1 MKKHM
6 PLNGLRWSRDSGST
20 LCDTPQK
27 RPFSDGLGGQFD
39 AHTPQELRDKLL
51 AYYTVDG
58 YSAEVSIKGDLV
70 IVKVDQKDLEQS
82 QQEFYEITTLCEK
95 RQFNE
100 AHSRLVQFLKKHSRH
115 SEGYRILAQMEMEAG
130 NIDKAID
137 INIEA
142 LRCNPKNA
150 WALLLMGN
158 LYSKYKDDYKVGR
171 TYYDS
176 VLKYSPDNFIAINNI
191 AAIMME
197 KEDYEHAIPMFEQA
211 LKGDKK
217 YANAYYGLAVCY
229 YNQSENRKA
238 FDTALQG
245 CLLSNLR
252 SENPQ
257 VMDELHKI
265 LIASAHAVVESTN
278 YMNVV
283 LGIKDEIEMTYHQKI
298 EIEEDDTLDLSAKL
312 EYGPT
317 HHCDYHLIK
326 INPKKPFME
335 HLAIHEMMHLQMNL
349 EADKVNKNRVIFS
362 NNDNVIA
369 FRTKYAAW
377 IKKLVN
383 RFDHSKAMGVV
394 QQIHAGYML
403 QVMNCPLDLFVE
415 KRMYDKYPI
424 VRAIQLLSLME
435 QETYNIKAIKG
446 SENAKFV
453 PQDIVQNS
461 KVMNIVSSMNFE
473 HLFGL
478 RFYQEYKPTK
488 AQYDQAKDF
497 YDEFMAYDDYTPGEE
512 YELVE
517 YFMDSFHMNDMMSMK
532 PLNEYLDDSYE
543 RMEKT
548 KMMRDAALGED
559 APEGGNSFDGLTEEQ
574 KKNQDT
580 FYAENKD
587 GEDPMK
593 TMMMSMY
600 MLGALEYFDGMNK
613 SEIKKIAFEIAMIGT
628 TGISPDKKSGYK
640 VPSIPGKDFGGYQ
653 LLAYYY
659 VSWALAIPEM
669 LASLNLPFD
678 NAWAAAQQMWK
689 KKKGNQ

>member
-1 MKKHM
+1 M
-6 PLNGLRWSRDSGST
+6 
-20 LCDTPQK
+20 
-27 RPFSDGLGGQFD
+27 
-39 AHTPQELRDKLL
+39 
-51 AYYTVDG
+51 DG
-58 YSAEVSIKGDLV
+58 YSAEVTIDGDFV
-70 IVKVDQKDLEQS
+70 KVKVDQKDLELS
-82 QQEFYEITTLCEK
+82 QKEFNEITALCEK
-95 RQFNE
+95 RQFKE
-100 AHSRLVQFLKKHSRH
+100 AHSRLEQFLKKHSRH

-137 INIEA
+137 IDIEA
-142 LRCNPKNA
+142 LRCNPKNI
-150 WALLLMGN
+150 WALILMGN
-158 LYSKYKDDYKVGR
+158 LYSKYKDNYEIGR

-176 VLKYSPDNFIAINNI
+176 VLKYSPDNFIAINNV
-191 AAIMME
+191 AALMME
-197 KEDYEHAIPMFEQA
+197 NEDYESAIPLFEKS
-211 LKGDKK
+211 LEGDKK

-229 YNQSENRKA
+229 YNQRENQKA
-238 FDTALQG
+238 FDTALKG
-245 CLLSNLR
+245 CLLADIR

-265 LIASAHAVVESTN
+265 MLASAHAVVESTN

-283 LGIKDEIEMTYHQKI
+283 LGIKDEIEMKYNQKI

-317 HHCDYHLIK
+317 HHRDYHLIK
-326 INPKKPFME
+326 YNPKKPFME

-349 EADKVNKNRVIFS
+349 EADKVNNNKVIIS

-383 RFDHSKAMGVV
+383 RFDHSKAMDVV
-394 QQIHAGYML
+394 EQIHKGYML

-446 SENAKFV
+446 SENSKFV
-453 PQDIVQNS
+453 PLDIVQNS
-461 KVMNIVSSMNFE
+461 KVMNIVTSMHFE

-478 RFYQEYKPTK
+478 RFYQEYKPTR
-488 AQYDQAKDF
+488 AQFDQAKDF
-497 YDEFMAYDDYTPGEE
+497 YDEFLAYDDYKPGEE

-517 YFMDSFHMNDMMSMK
+517 YFMDSLHAERFMSIL
-532 PLNEYLDDSYE
+532 PLSDYFDDSFD

-548 KMMRDAALGED
+548 KAMRDAALGED
-559 APEGGNSFDGLTEEQ
+559 APAGGNSFDGLTEEQ
-574 KKNQDT
+574 KKNQDD
-580 FYAENKD
+580 FYAQNKD

-593 TMMMSMY
+593 TMMMCMY
-600 MLGALEYFDGMNK
+600 MLGALEYFDGMDK
-613 SEIKKIAFEIAMIGT
+613 MEIKKIAFEIAMIGT

-640 VPSIPGKDFGGYQ
+640 VPSIPEKDFGGYQ

-669 LASLNLPFD
+669 LASLGLPFD
-678 NAWAAAQQMWK
+678 TAWATAQEMWK

>member
-1 MKKHM
+1 MI
-6 PLNGLRWSRDSGST
+6 W
-20 LCDTPQK
+20 
-27 RPFSDGLGGQFD
+27 GGVFE
-39 AHTPQELRDKLL
+39 AHSPEELRDKLL

-58 YSAEVSIKGDLV
+58 YSAEVTIDGDYV
-70 IVKVDQKDLEQS
+70 KVKVDQKDLEQS
-82 QQEFYEITTLCEK
+82 QQEFNEITALCEK
-95 RQFNE
+95 RQFKE
-100 AHSRLVQFLKKHSRH
+100 AHSRLELFLKKHSRH

-137 INIEA
+137 IDIEA
-142 LRCNPKNA
+142 LRCNPKNI
-150 WALLLMGN
+150 WALILMGN
-158 LYSKYKDDYKVGR
+158 LYSKYKDNYEIGR

-176 VLKYSPDNFIAINNI
+176 VLKYSPDNFIAINNV
-191 AAIMME
+191 AALMME
-197 KEDYEHAIPMFEQA
+197 NEDYESAIPLFEKS
-211 LKGDKK
+211 LEGDKK

-229 YNQSENRKA
+229 YNQRENQKA
-238 FDTALQG
+238 FDTALKG
-245 CLLSNLR
+245 CLLADIR

-265 LIASAHAVVESTN
+265 MLASAHAVVESTN

-283 LGIKDEIEMTYHQKI
+283 LGIKDEIEMKYNQKI

-317 HHCDYHLIK
+317 HHRDYHLIK
-326 INPKKPFME
+326 YNPKKPFME

-349 EADKVNKNRVIFS
+349 EADKVNNNKVIIS

-383 RFDHSKAMGVV
+383 RFEHSKAMNLVE
-394 QQIHAGYML
+394 QIHRGYML

-446 SENAKFV
+446 SEKSKFV
-453 PQDIVQNS
+453 PLDIVQNS
-461 KVMNIVSSMNFE
+461 KVMNIVTSMHFE

-478 RFYQEYKPTK
+478 RFYQEYKPTR
-488 AQYDQAKDF
+488 AQFDQAKDF
-497 YDEFMAYDDYTPGEE
+497 YDEFLAYDDYKPGEE

-517 YFMDSFHMNDMMSMK
+517 YFMDSLHAERFMSIL
-532 PLNEYLDDSYE
+532 PLSDYFDDSFD

-548 KMMRDAALGED
+548 KAMRDAALGED
-559 APEGGNSFDGLTEEQ
+559 APVGGNSFDGLTEEQ
-574 KKNQDT
+574 KKNQDD
-580 FYAENKD
+580 FYAQNKD

-600 MLGALEYFDGMNK
+600 MLGALEYFDGMDK
-613 SEIKKIAFEIAMIGT
+613 MEIKKIAFEIAMIGT

-640 VPSIPGKDFGGYQ
+640 VPSIPEKDFGGYQ

-669 LASLNLPFD
+669 LASLGLPFD
-678 NAWAAAQQMWK
+678 TAWATAQEMWK

>member
-1 MKKHM
+1 M
-6 PLNGLRWSRDSGST
+6 
-20 LCDTPQK
+20 
-27 RPFSDGLGGQFD
+27 
-39 AHTPQELRDKLL
+39 
-51 AYYTVDG
+51 DG
-58 YSAEVSIKGDLV
+58 YSAEVTIDGDYV
-70 IVKVDQKDLEQS
+70 KVKVDQQDLEQS

-137 INIEA
+137 IDIEA
-142 LRCNPKNA
+142 LRCDPKNA

-197 KEDYEHAIPMFEQA
+197 KKDYDHAIPMFEQA

-298 EIEEDDTLDLSAKL
+298 EIEEDNTLDLSAKL

-369 FRTKYAAW
+369 FRTKYASW

-517 YFMDSFHMNDMMSMK
+517 YFMDSFHMNNMMSMK

-574 KKNQDT
+574 KKKQDT

-600 MLGALEYFDGMNK
+600 MLGALEYFDGMDK
-613 SEIKKIAFEIAMIGT
+613 MEIKKIAFEIAMIGA

-653 LLAYYY
+653 LLAFYY

>member
-1 MKKHM
+1 M
-6 PLNGLRWSRDSGST
+6 
-20 LCDTPQK
+20 
-27 RPFSDGLGGQFD
+27 
-39 AHTPQELRDKLL
+39 RDKLL

-58 YSAEVSIKGDLV
+58 YSAEVTIDGDFV
-70 IVKVDQKDLEQS
+70 KVKVDQKDLEQS
-82 QQEFYEITTLCEK
+82 QKEFNEITALCEK
-95 RQFNE
+95 RQFKE
-100 AHSRLVQFLKKHSRH
+100 AYSRLEQFLKKHSRH

-137 INIEA
+137 IDIEA
-142 LRCNPKNA
+142 LRCNPKNI
-150 WALLLMGN
+150 WALILMGN
-158 LYSKYKDDYKVGR
+158 LYSKYKDNYEIGR

-176 VLKYSPDNFIAINNI
+176 VLKYSPDNFIAINNV
-191 AAIMME
+191 AALMME
-197 KEDYEHAIPMFEQA
+197 NEDYESAIPLFEKS
-211 LKGDKK
+211 LEGDKK

-229 YNQSENRKA
+229 YNQRENQKA
-238 FDTALQG
+238 FDTALKG
-245 CLLSNLR
+245 CLLADIR

-265 LIASAHAVVESTN
+265 MLASAHAVVESTN

-283 LGIKDEIEMTYHQKI
+283 LGIKDEIEMKYNQKI

-317 HHCDYHLIK
+317 HHRDYHLIK
-326 INPKKPFME
+326 YNPKKPFME

-349 EADKVNKNRVIFS
+349 EADKVNNNKVIIS

-383 RFDHSKAMGVV
+383 RFEHSKAMNLVE
-394 QQIHAGYML
+394 QIHRGYML

-446 SENAKFV
+446 SENSKFV
-453 PQDIVQNS
+453 PLDIVQNS
-461 KVMNIVSSMNFE
+461 KVMNIVTSMHFE

-478 RFYQEYKPTK
+478 RFYQEYKPTR
-488 AQYDQAKDF
+488 AQFDQAKDF
-497 YDEFMAYDDYTPGEE
+497 YDEFLAYDDYKPGEE

-517 YFMDSFHMNDMMSMK
+517 YFMDSLHAERFMSIL
-532 PLNEYLDDSYE
+532 PLSDYFDDSFD

-548 KMMRDAALGED
+548 KAMRDAALGED
-559 APEGGNSFDGLTEEQ
+559 APVGGNSFDGLTEEQ
-574 KKNQDT
+574 KKNQDD
-580 FYAENKD
+580 FYAQNKD

-600 MLGALEYFDGMNK
+600 MLGALEYFDGMDK
-613 SEIKKIAFEIAMIGT
+613 MEIKKIAFEIAMIGT

-640 VPSIPGKDFGGYQ
+640 VPSIPEKDFGGYQ

-669 LASLNLPFD
+669 LASLGLPFD
-678 NAWAAAQQMWK
+678 TAWATAQEMWK

>member
-1 MKKHM
+1 MIW
-6 PLNGLRWSRDSGST
+6 GV
-20 LCDTPQK
+20 
-27 RPFSDGLGGQFD
+27 FE
-39 AHTPQELRDKLL
+39 AHSPEELRDKLL

-58 YSAEVSIKGDLV
+58 YSAEVTIDGDFV
-70 IVKVDQKDLEQS
+70 KVKVDQKDLEQS
-82 QQEFYEITTLCEK
+82 QKEFNEITALCEK
-95 RQFNE
+95 RQFKE
-100 AHSRLVQFLKKHSRH
+100 AHSRLEQFLKKHSRH

-137 INIEA
+137 IDIEA
-142 LRCNPKNA
+142 LRCNPKNI
-150 WALLLMGN
+150 WALILMGN
-158 LYSKYKDDYKVGR
+158 LYSKYKDNYEIGR

-176 VLKYSPDNFIAINNI
+176 VLKYSPDNFIAINNV
-191 AAIMME
+191 AALMME
-197 KEDYEHAIPMFEQA
+197 NEDYESAIPLFEKS
-211 LKGDKK
+211 LEGDKK

-229 YNQSENRKA
+229 YNQRENQKA
-238 FDTALQG
+238 FDTALKG
-245 CLLSNLR
+245 CLLADIR

-265 LIASAHAVVESTN
+265 MLASAHAVVESTN

-283 LGIKDEIEMTYHQKI
+283 LGIKDEIEMKYNQKI

-317 HHCDYHLIK
+317 HHRDYHLIK
-326 INPKKPFME
+326 YNPKKPFME

-349 EADKVNKNRVIFS
+349 EADKVNNNKVIVS

-383 RFDHSKAMGVV
+383 RFEHSKAMNLVE
-394 QQIHAGYML
+394 QIHRGYML

-446 SENAKFV
+446 SENSKFV
-453 PQDIVQNS
+453 PLDIVQNS
-461 KVMNIVSSMNFE
+461 KVMNIVTSMHFE

-478 RFYQEYKPTK
+478 RFYQEYKPTR
-488 AQYDQAKDF
+488 AQFDQAKDF
-497 YDEFMAYDDYTPGEE
+497 YDEFLAYDDYKPGEE

-517 YFMDSFHMNDMMSMK
+517 YFMDSLHAERFMSIL
-532 PLNEYLDDSYE
+532 PLSDYFDDSFD

-548 KMMRDAALGED
+548 KAMRDAALGED
-559 APEGGNSFDGLTEEQ
+559 APAGGNSFDGLTEEQ
-574 KKNQDT
+574 KKNQDD
-580 FYAENKD
+580 FYAQNKD

-600 MLGALEYFDGMNK
+600 MLGALEYFDGMDK
-613 SEIKKIAFEIAMIGT
+613 MEIKKIAFEIAMIGT

-640 VPSIPGKDFGGYQ
+640 VPSIPEKDFGGYQ

-669 LASLNLPFD
+669 LASLGLPFD
-678 NAWAAAQQMWK
+678 TAWATAQEMWK

>member
-1 MKKHM
+1 M
-6 PLNGLRWSRDSGST
+6 
-20 LCDTPQK
+20 
-27 RPFSDGLGGQFD
+27 
-39 AHTPQELRDKLL
+39 
-51 AYYTVDG
+51 DG
-58 YSAEVSIKGDLV
+58 YSAEVTIDGDFV
-70 IVKVDQKDLEQS
+70 KVKVDQKDLEQS
-82 QQEFYEITTLCEK
+82 QQEFNEITALCEK
-95 RQFNE
+95 RQFKE
-100 AHSRLVQFLKKHSRH
+100 AHSRLELFLKKHSRH

-137 INIEA
+137 IDIEA
-142 LRCNPKNA
+142 LRCNPKNI
-150 WALLLMGN
+150 WALILMGN
-158 LYSKYKDDYKVGR
+158 LYSKYKDNYEIGR

-176 VLKYSPDNFIAINNI
+176 VLKYSPDNFIAINNV
-191 AAIMME
+191 AALMME
-197 KEDYEHAIPMFEQA
+197 NEDYESAIPLFEKS
-211 LKGDKK
+211 LEGDKK

-229 YNQSENRKA
+229 YNQRENQKA
-238 FDTALQG
+238 FDTALKG
-245 CLLSNLR
+245 CLLADIR

-265 LIASAHAVVESTN
+265 MLASAHAVVESTN

-283 LGIKDEIEMTYHQKI
+283 LGIKDEIEMKYNQKI

-317 HHCDYHLIK
+317 HHRDYHLIK
-326 INPKKPFME
+326 YNPKKPFME

-349 EADKVNKNRVIFS
+349 EADKVNNNKVIIS

-383 RFDHSKAMGVV
+383 RFEHSKAMNLVE
-394 QQIHAGYML
+394 QIHRGYML

-446 SENAKFV
+446 SENSKFV
-453 PQDIVQNS
+453 PLDIVQNS
-461 KVMNIVSSMNFE
+461 KVMNIVTSMHFE

-478 RFYQEYKPTK
+478 RFYQEYKPTR
-488 AQYDQAKDF
+488 AQFDQAKDF
-497 YDEFMAYDDYTPGEE
+497 YDEFLAYDDYKPGEE

-517 YFMDSFHMNDMMSMK
+517 YFMDSLHAERFMSIL
-532 PLNEYLDDSYE
+532 PLSDYFDDSFD

-548 KMMRDAALGED
+548 KAMRDAALGED
-559 APEGGNSFDGLTEEQ
+559 APAGGNSFDGLTEEQ
-574 KKNQDT
+574 KKNQDD
-580 FYAENKD
+580 FYAQNKD

-600 MLGALEYFDGMNK
+600 MLGALEYFDGMDK
-613 SEIKKIAFEIAMIGT
+613 MEIKKIAFEIAMIGT

-640 VPSIPGKDFGGYQ
+640 VPSIPEKDFGGYQ

-669 LASLNLPFD
+669 LASLGLPFD
-678 NAWAAAQQMWK
+678 TAWATAQEMWK

>member
-1 MKKHM
+1 M
-6 PLNGLRWSRDSGST
+6 
-20 LCDTPQK
+20 
-27 RPFSDGLGGQFD
+27 
-39 AHTPQELRDKLL
+39 
-51 AYYTVDG
+51 DG
-58 YSAEVSIKGDLV
+58 YSAEVTIDGDYV
-70 IVKVDQKDLEQS
+70 KVKVDQQDLEQS

-142 LRCNPKNA
+142 LRCDPKNA

-197 KEDYEHAIPMFEQA
+197 KKDYDHAIPMFEQA

-265 LIASAHAVVESTN
+265 LIASAHAVVEYTN

-349 EADKVNKNRVIFS
+349 EADKVNKNRVIYS

-574 KKNQDT
+574 KKKQDT

-600 MLGALEYFDGMNK
+600 MLGALEYFDGMDK
-613 SEIKKIAFEIAMIGT
+613 MEIKKIAFEIAMIGT

>member
-1 MKKHM
+1 
-6 PLNGLRWSRDSGST
+6 
-20 LCDTPQK
+20 
-27 RPFSDGLGGQFD
+27 
-39 AHTPQELRDKLL
+39 
-51 AYYTVDG
+51 
-58 YSAEVSIKGDLV
+58 
-70 IVKVDQKDLEQS
+70 
-82 QQEFYEITTLCEK
+82 
-95 RQFNE
+95 
-100 AHSRLVQFLKKHSRH
+100 
-115 SEGYRILAQMEMEAG
+115 MEMEAG

-137 INIEA
+137 IDIEA
-142 LRCNPKNA
+142 LRCNPKNI
-150 WALLLMGN
+150 WALILMGN
-158 LYSKYKDDYKVGR
+158 LYSKYKDNYEIGR

-176 VLKYSPDNFIAINNI
+176 VLKYSPDNFIAINNV
-191 AAIMME
+191 AALMME
-197 KEDYEHAIPMFEQA
+197 NEDYESAIPLFEKS
-211 LKGDKK
+211 LEGDKK

-229 YNQSENRKA
+229 YNQRENQKA
-238 FDTALQG
+238 FDTALKG
-245 CLLSNLR
+245 CLLADIR

-265 LIASAHAVVESTN
+265 MLASAHAVVESTN

-283 LGIKDEIEMTYHQKI
+283 LGIKDEIEMKYNQKI

-317 HHCDYHLIK
+317 HHRDYHLIK
-326 INPKKPFME
+326 YNPKKPFME

-349 EADKVNKNRVIFS
+349 EADKVNNNKVIIS

-383 RFDHSKAMGVV
+383 RFEHSKAMNLVE
-394 QQIHAGYML
+394 QIHRGYML

-446 SENAKFV
+446 SENSKFV
-453 PQDIVQNS
+453 PLDIVQNS
-461 KVMNIVSSMNFE
+461 KVMNIVTSMHFE

-478 RFYQEYKPTK
+478 RFYQEYKPTR
-488 AQYDQAKDF
+488 AQFDQAKDF
-497 YDEFMAYDDYTPGEE
+497 YDEFLAYDDYKPGEE

-517 YFMDSFHMNDMMSMK
+517 YFMDSLHAERFMSIL
-532 PLNEYLDDSYE
+532 PLSDYFDDSFD

-548 KMMRDAALGED
+548 KAMRDAALGED
-559 APEGGNSFDGLTEEQ
+559 APAGGNSFDGLTEEQ
-574 KKNQDT
+574 KKNQDD
-580 FYAENKD
+580 FYAQNKD

-600 MLGALEYFDGMNK
+600 MLGALEYFDGMDK
-613 SEIKKIAFEIAMIGT
+613 MEIKKIAFEIAMIGT

-640 VPSIPGKDFGGYQ
+640 VPSIPEKDFGGYQ

-669 LASLNLPFD
+669 LASLGLPFD
-678 NAWAAAQQMWK
+678 TAWATAQEMWK

>member
-1 MKKHM
+1 MEITYNINDM
-6 PLNGLRWSRDSGST
+6 
-20 LCDTPQK
+20 
-27 RPFSDGLGGQFD
+27 GGVFE
-39 AHTPQELRDKLL
+39 AHSPEELRDKLL

-58 YSAEVSIKGDLV
+58 YSAEVTIDGDFV
-70 IVKVDQKDLEQS
+70 KVKVDQKDLEQS
-82 QQEFYEITTLCEK
+82 QQEFNEITALCEK
-95 RQFNE
+95 RQFKE
-100 AHSRLVQFLKKHSRH
+100 AHSRLELFLKKHSRH

-137 INIEA
+137 IDIEA
-142 LRCNPKNA
+142 LRCNPKNI
-150 WALLLMGN
+150 WALILMGN
-158 LYSKYKDDYKVGR
+158 LYSKYKDNYEIGR

-176 VLKYSPDNFIAINNI
+176 VLKYSPDNFIAINNV
-191 AAIMME
+191 AALMME
-197 KEDYEHAIPMFEQA
+197 NEDYESAIPLFEKS
-211 LKGDKK
+211 LEGDKK

-229 YNQSENRKA
+229 YNQRENQKA
-238 FDTALQG
+238 FDTALKG
-245 CLLSNLR
+245 CLLADIR

-265 LIASAHAVVESTN
+265 MLASAHAVVESTN

-283 LGIKDEIEMTYHQKI
+283 LGIKDEIEMKYNQKI

-317 HHCDYHLIK
+317 HHRDYHLIK
-326 INPKKPFME
+326 YNPKKPFME

-349 EADKVNKNRVIFS
+349 EADKVNTNKVIIS

-383 RFDHSKAMGVV
+383 RFEHSKAMNLVE
-394 QQIHAGYML
+394 QIHRGYML

-446 SENAKFV
+446 SENSKFV
-453 PQDIVQNS
+453 PLDIVQNS
-461 KVMNIVSSMNFE
+461 KVMNIVTSMHFE

-478 RFYQEYKPTK
+478 RFYQEYKPTR
-488 AQYDQAKDF
+488 AQFDQAKDF
-497 YDEFMAYDDYTPGEE
+497 YDEFLAYDDYKPGEE

-517 YFMDSFHMNDMMSMK
+517 YFMDSLHAERFMSIL
-532 PLNEYLDDSYE
+532 PLSDYFDDSFD

-548 KMMRDAALGED
+548 KAMRDAALGED
-559 APEGGNSFDGLTEEQ
+559 APAGGNSFDGLTEEQ
-574 KKNQDT
+574 KKNQDD
-580 FYAENKD
+580 FYAQNKD

-600 MLGALEYFDGMNK
+600 MLGALEYFDGMDK
-613 SEIKKIAFEIAMIGT
+613 MEIKKIAFEIAMIGT

-640 VPSIPGKDFGGYQ
+640 VPSIPEKDFGGYQ

-669 LASLNLPFD
+669 LASLGLPFD
-678 NAWAAAQQMWK
+678 TAWATAQEMWK

>member
-1 MKKHM
+1 MI
-6 PLNGLRWSRDSGST
+6 W
-20 LCDTPQK
+20 
-27 RPFSDGLGGQFD
+27 GGVFE
-39 AHTPQELRDKLL
+39 AHSPEELRDKLL

-58 YSAEVSIKGDLV
+58 YSAEVTIDGDFV
-70 IVKVDQKDLEQS
+70 KVKVDQKDLEQS
-82 QQEFYEITTLCEK
+82 QQEFNEITALCEK
-95 RQFNE
+95 RQFKE
-100 AHSRLVQFLKKHSRH
+100 AHSRLELFLKKHSRH

-137 INIEA
+137 IDIEA
-142 LRCNPKNA
+142 LRCNPKNI
-150 WALLLMGN
+150 WALILMGN
-158 LYSKYKDDYKVGR
+158 LYSKYKDNYEIGR

-176 VLKYSPDNFIAINNI
+176 VLKYSPDNFIAINNV
-191 AAIMME
+191 AALMME
-197 KEDYEHAIPMFEQA
+197 NEDYESAIPLFEKS
-211 LKGDKK
+211 LEGDKK

-229 YNQSENRKA
+229 YNQRENQKA
-238 FDTALQG
+238 FDTALKG
-245 CLLSNLR
+245 CLLADIR

-265 LIASAHAVVESTN
+265 MLASAHAVVESTN

-283 LGIKDEIEMTYHQKI
+283 LGIKDEIEMKYNQKI

-317 HHCDYHLIK
+317 HHRDYHLIK
-326 INPKKPFME
+326 YNPKKPFME

-349 EADKVNKNRVIFS
+349 EADKVNTNKVIIS

-383 RFDHSKAMGVV
+383 RFEHSKAMNLVE
-394 QQIHAGYML
+394 QIHRGYML

-446 SENAKFV
+446 SENSKFV
-453 PQDIVQNS
+453 PLDIVQNS
-461 KVMNIVSSMNFE
+461 KVMNIVTSMHFE

-478 RFYQEYKPTK
+478 RFYQEYKPTR
-488 AQYDQAKDF
+488 AQFDQAKDF
-497 YDEFMAYDDYTPGEE
+497 YDEFLAYDDYKPGEE

-517 YFMDSFHMNDMMSMK
+517 YFMDSLHAERFMSIL
-532 PLNEYLDDSYE
+532 PLSDYFDDSFD

-548 KMMRDAALGED
+548 KAMRDAALGED
-559 APEGGNSFDGLTEEQ
+559 APVGGNSFDGLTEEQ
-574 KKNQDT
+574 KKNQDD
-580 FYAENKD
+580 FYAQNKD

-600 MLGALEYFDGMNK
+600 MLGALEYFDGMDK
-613 SEIKKIAFEIAMIGT
+613 MEIKKIAFEIAMIGT

-640 VPSIPGKDFGGYQ
+640 VPSIPEKDFGGYQ

-669 LASLNLPFD
+669 LASLGLPFD
-678 NAWAAAQQMWK
+678 TAWATAQEMWK

>member
-1 MKKHM
+1 MEIVYNIEDM
-6 PLNGLRWSRDSGST
+6 
-20 LCDTPQK
+20 
-27 RPFSDGLGGQFD
+27 GGQFD
-39 AHTPQELRDKLL
+39 AHTPEELRDKLL

-58 YSAEVSIKGDLV
+58 YSAEVTLDGDYV
-70 IVKVDQKDLEQS
+70 KVKVDQQDLEQS

-142 LRCNPKNA
+142 LRCDPKNA

-197 KEDYEHAIPMFEQA
+197 KKDYDHAIPMFEQT

-265 LIASAHAVVESTN
+265 LIASAHAVVEYTN

-574 KKNQDT
+574 KKKQDT

-600 MLGALEYFDGMNK
+600 MLGALEYFDGMDK
-613 SEIKKIAFEIAMIGT
+613 MEIKKIAFEIAMIDT

>member
-1 MKKHM
+1 M
-6 PLNGLRWSRDSGST
+6 
-20 LCDTPQK
+20 
-27 RPFSDGLGGQFD
+27 
-39 AHTPQELRDKLL
+39 
-51 AYYTVDG
+51 DG
-58 YSAEVSIKGDLV
+58 YSAEVTIDGDFV
-70 IVKVDQKDLEQS
+70 KVKVDQKDLEQS
-82 QQEFYEITTLCEK
+82 QKEFNEITALCEK
-95 RQFNE
+95 RQFKE
-100 AHSRLVQFLKKHSRH
+100 AHSRLEQFLKKHSRH

-137 INIEA
+137 IDIEA
-142 LRCNPKNA
+142 LRCNPKNI
-150 WALLLMGN
+150 WALILMGN
-158 LYSKYKDDYKVGR
+158 LYSKYKDNYEIGR

-176 VLKYSPDNFIAINNI
+176 VLKYSPDNFIAINNV
-191 AAIMME
+191 AALMME
-197 KEDYEHAIPMFEQA
+197 NEDYESAIPLFEKS
-211 LKGDKK
+211 LEGDKK
-217 YANAYYGLAVCY
+217 YANAYYGLAICY
-229 YNQSENRKA
+229 YNQRENQKA
-238 FDTALQG
+238 FDTALKG
-245 CLLSNLR
+245 CLLADIR

-265 LIASAHAVVESTN
+265 MLASAHAVVESTN

-283 LGIKDEIEMTYHQKI
+283 LGIKDEIEMKYNQKI

-317 HHCDYHLIK
+317 HHRDYHLIK
-326 INPKKPFME
+326 YNPKKPFME

-349 EADKVNKNRVIFS
+349 EADKVNNNKVIIS

-383 RFDHSKAMGVV
+383 RFEHSKAMNLVE
-394 QQIHAGYML
+394 QIHRGYML

-446 SENAKFV
+446 SENSKFV
-453 PQDIVQNS
+453 PLDIVQNS
-461 KVMNIVSSMNFE
+461 KVMNIVTSMHFE

-478 RFYQEYKPTK
+478 RFYQEYKPTR
-488 AQYDQAKDF
+488 AQFDQAKDF
-497 YDEFMAYDDYTPGEE
+497 YDEFLAYDDYKPGEE

-517 YFMDSFHMNDMMSMK
+517 YFMDSLHAERFMSIL
-532 PLNEYLDDSYE
+532 PLSDYFDDSFD

-548 KMMRDAALGED
+548 KAMRDAALGED
-559 APEGGNSFDGLTEEQ
+559 APAGGNSFDGLTEEQ
-574 KKNQDT
+574 KKNQDD
-580 FYAENKD
+580 FYAQNKD

-600 MLGALEYFDGMNK
+600 MLGALEYFDGMDK
-613 SEIKKIAFEIAMIGT
+613 MEIKKIAFEIAMIGT

-640 VPSIPGKDFGGYQ
+640 VPSIPEKDFGGYQ

-669 LASLNLPFD
+669 LASLGLPFD
-678 NAWAAAQQMWK
+678 TAWATAQEMWK

>member
-1 MKKHM
+1 M
-6 PLNGLRWSRDSGST
+6 
-20 LCDTPQK
+20 
-27 RPFSDGLGGQFD
+27 
-39 AHTPQELRDKLL
+39 
-51 AYYTVDG
+51 DG
-58 YSAEVSIKGDLV
+58 YSAEVTIDGDYV
-70 IVKVDQKDLEQS
+70 KVKVDQKDLEQS
-82 QQEFYEITTLCEK
+82 QKEFNEITALCEK
-95 RQFNE
+95 RQFKE
-100 AHSRLVQFLKKHSRH
+100 AHSRLVEFLKKHSRH

-137 INIEA
+137 IDIEA
-142 LRCNPKNA
+142 LRCNPKNI
-150 WALLLMGN
+150 WALILMGN
-158 LYSKYKDDYKVGR
+158 LYSKYKDNYEIGR

-176 VLKYSPDNFIAINNI
+176 VLKYSPDNFIAINNV
-191 AAIMME
+191 AALMME
-197 KEDYEHAIPMFEQA
+197 NEDYESAIPLFEKS
-211 LKGDKK
+211 LEGDKK

-229 YNQSENRKA
+229 YNQRENQKA
-238 FDTALQG
+238 FDTALKG
-245 CLLSNLR
+245 CLLADIR

-265 LIASAHAVVESTN
+265 MLASAHAVVKSTN

-283 LGIKDEIEMTYHQKI
+283 LGIKDEIEMKYNQKI
-298 EIEEDDTLDLSAKL
+298 EIVKDDTLDLSAKL

-317 HHCDYHLIK
+317 HHRDYHLIK
-326 INPKKPFME
+326 YNPKKPFME

-349 EADKVNKNRVIFS
+349 EADKVNSNKVIIS

-369 FRTKYAAW
+369 FRTKYTAW

-383 RFDHSKAMGVV
+383 RFDHSKAMDVV
-394 QQIHAGYML
+394 EQIHKGYML

-446 SENAKFV
+446 SENSMFV
-453 PQDIVQNS
+453 PFDIVQNS
-461 KVMNIVSSMNFE
+461 KVMNIVTSMHFE

-478 RFYQEYKPTK
+478 RFYQEYKPTR
-488 AQYDQAKDF
+488 AQFDQAKDF
-497 YDEFMAYDDYTPGEE
+497 YDEFLAYDDYKPGEE

-517 YFMDSFHMNDMMSMK
+517 YFMDSLHAERFMSIL
-532 PLNEYLDDSYE
+532 PLSDYFDDSFD

-548 KMMRDAALGED
+548 KAMRDAALGED
-559 APEGGNSFDGLTEEQ
+559 APVGGNSFDGLTEEQ
-574 KKNQDT
+574 KKNQDD
-580 FYAENKD
+580 FYAQNKD

-600 MLGALEYFDGMNK
+600 MLGALEYFDGMDK
-613 SEIKKIAFEIAMIGT
+613 MEIKKIAFEIAMIGT

-640 VPSIPGKDFGGYQ
+640 VPSIPEKDFGGYQ

-669 LASLNLPFD
+669 LASLGLPFD
-678 NAWAAAQQMWK
+678 TAWATAQEMWK

>member
-1 MKKHM
+1 MI
-6 PLNGLRWSRDSGST
+6 W
-20 LCDTPQK
+20 
-27 RPFSDGLGGQFD
+27 GGVFE
-39 AHTPQELRDKLL
+39 AHSPEELRDKLL

-58 YSAEVSIKGDLV
+58 YSAEVTIDGDYV
-70 IVKVDQKDLEQS
+70 KVKVDQKDLEQS
-82 QQEFYEITTLCEK
+82 QQEFNEITALCEK
-95 RQFNE
+95 RQFKE
-100 AHSRLVQFLKKHSRH
+100 AHSRLELFLKKHSRH

-137 INIEA
+137 IDIEA
-142 LRCNPKNA
+142 LRCNPKNI
-150 WALLLMGN
+150 WALILMGN
-158 LYSKYKDDYKVGR
+158 LYSKYKDNYEIGR

-176 VLKYSPDNFIAINNI
+176 VLKYSPDNFIAINNV
-191 AAIMME
+191 AALMME
-197 KEDYEHAIPMFEQA
+197 NEDYESAIPLFEKS
-211 LKGDKK
+211 LEGDKK

-229 YNQSENRKA
+229 YNQRENQKA
-238 FDTALQG
+238 FDTALKG
-245 CLLSNLR
+245 CLLADIR

-265 LIASAHAVVESTN
+265 MLASAHAVVESTN

-283 LGIKDEIEMTYHQKI
+283 LGIKDEIEMKYNQKI
-298 EIEEDDTLDLSAKL
+298 EIEEDDMLDLSAKL

-317 HHCDYHLIK
+317 HHRDYHLIK
-326 INPKKPFME
+326 YNPKKPFME

-349 EADKVNKNRVIFS
+349 EADKVNTNKVIIS

-383 RFDHSKAMGVV
+383 RFEHSKAMNLVE
-394 QQIHAGYML
+394 QIHRGYML

-446 SENAKFV
+446 SENSKFV
-453 PQDIVQNS
+453 PLDIVQNS
-461 KVMNIVSSMNFE
+461 KVMNIVTSMHFE

-478 RFYQEYKPTK
+478 RFYQEYKPTR
-488 AQYDQAKDF
+488 AQFDQAKDF
-497 YDEFMAYDDYTPGEE
+497 YDEFLAYDDYKPGEE

-517 YFMDSFHMNDMMSMK
+517 YFMDSLHAERFMSIL
-532 PLNEYLDDSYE
+532 PLSDYFDDSFD

-548 KMMRDAALGED
+548 KAMRDAALGED
-559 APEGGNSFDGLTEEQ
+559 APAGGNSFDGLTEEQ
-574 KKNQDT
+574 KKNQDD
-580 FYAENKD
+580 FYAQNKD

-600 MLGALEYFDGMNK
+600 MLGALEYFDGMDK
-613 SEIKKIAFEIAMIGT
+613 MEIKKIAFEIAMIGT

-640 VPSIPGKDFGGYQ
+640 VPSIPEKDFGGYQ

-669 LASLNLPFD
+669 LASLGLPFD
-678 NAWAAAQQMWK
+678 TAWATAQEMWK

>member
-1 MKKHM
+1 M
-6 PLNGLRWSRDSGST
+6 
-20 LCDTPQK
+20 
-27 RPFSDGLGGQFD
+27 
-39 AHTPQELRDKLL
+39 
-51 AYYTVDG
+51 DG
-58 YSAEVSIKGDLV
+58 YSAEVTIDGDFV
-70 IVKVDQKDLEQS
+70 KVKVDQKDLEQS
-82 QQEFYEITTLCEK
+82 QKEFNEITALCEK
-95 RQFNE
+95 RQFKE
-100 AHSRLVQFLKKHSRH
+100 AHSRLEQFLKKHSRH

-137 INIEA
+137 IDIEA
-142 LRCNPKNA
+142 LRCNPKNI
-150 WALLLMGN
+150 WALILMGN
-158 LYSKYKDDYKVGR
+158 LYSKYKDNYEIGR

-176 VLKYSPDNFIAINNI
+176 VLKYSPDNFIAINNV
-191 AAIMME
+191 AALMME
-197 KEDYEHAIPMFEQA
+197 NEDYESAIPLFEKS
-211 LKGDKK
+211 LEGDKK

-229 YNQSENRKA
+229 YNQRENQKA
-238 FDTALQG
+238 FDTALKG
-245 CLLSNLR
+245 CLLANIR

-265 LIASAHAVVESTN
+265 MLASAHAIVESTN

-283 LGIKDEIEMTYHQKI
+283 LGIKDEIEMKYNQKI
-298 EIEEDDTLDLSAKL
+298 EIVKDDTLDLSAKL

-317 HHCDYHLIK
+317 HHRDYHLIK
-326 INPKKPFME
+326 YNPKKPFME

-349 EADKVNKNRVIFS
+349 EADKVNNNKVIIS

-383 RFDHSKAMGVV
+383 RFEHSKAMNLVE
-394 QQIHAGYML
+394 QIHRGYML

-446 SENAKFV
+446 SENSKFV
-453 PQDIVQNS
+453 PLDIVQNS
-461 KVMNIVSSMNFE
+461 KVMNIVTSMHFE

-478 RFYQEYKPTK
+478 RFYQEYKPTR
-488 AQYDQAKDF
+488 AQFDQAKDF
-497 YDEFMAYDDYTPGEE
+497 YDEFLAYDDYKPGEE

-517 YFMDSFHMNDMMSMK
+517 YFMDSLHAERFMSIL
-532 PLNEYLDDSYE
+532 PLSDYFDDSFD

-548 KMMRDAALGED
+548 KAMRDAALGED
-559 APEGGNSFDGLTEEQ
+559 APAGGNSFDGLTEEQ
-574 KKNQDT
+574 KKNQDD
-580 FYAENKD
+580 FYAQNKD

-600 MLGALEYFDGMNK
+600 MLGALEYFDGMDK
-613 SEIKKIAFEIAMIGT
+613 MEIKKIAFEIAMIGT

-640 VPSIPGKDFGGYQ
+640 VPSIPEKDFGGYQ

-669 LASLNLPFD
+669 LASLGLPFD
-678 NAWAAAQQMWK
+678 TAWATAQEMWK

>member
-1 MKKHM
+1 MIW
-6 PLNGLRWSRDSGST
+6 GV
-20 LCDTPQK
+20 
-27 RPFSDGLGGQFD
+27 FE
-39 AHTPQELRDKLL
+39 AHSPEELRDKLL

-58 YSAEVSIKGDLV
+58 YSAEVTIDGDFV
-70 IVKVDQKDLEQS
+70 KVKVDQKDLEQS
-82 QQEFYEITTLCEK
+82 QQEFNEITALCEK
-95 RQFNE
+95 RQFKE
-100 AHSRLVQFLKKHSRH
+100 AHSRLELFLKKHSRH

-137 INIEA
+137 IDIEA
-142 LRCNPKNA
+142 LRCNPKNI
-150 WALLLMGN
+150 WALILMGN
-158 LYSKYKDDYKVGR
+158 LYSKYKDNYEIGR

-176 VLKYSPDNFIAINNI
+176 VLKYSPDNFIAINNV
-191 AAIMME
+191 AALMME
-197 KEDYEHAIPMFEQA
+197 NEDYESAIPLFEKS
-211 LKGDKK
+211 LEGDKK

-229 YNQSENRKA
+229 YNQRENQKA
-238 FDTALQG
+238 FDTALKG
-245 CLLSNLR
+245 CLLADIR

-265 LIASAHAVVESTN
+265 MLASAHAVVESTN

-283 LGIKDEIEMTYHQKI
+283 LGIKDEIEMKYNQKI
-298 EIEEDDTLDLSAKL
+298 EIVKDDTLDLSAKL

-317 HHCDYHLIK
+317 HHRDYHLIK
-326 INPKKPFME
+326 YNPKKPFME

-349 EADKVNKNRVIFS
+349 EADKVNSNKVIIS

-383 RFDHSKAMGVV
+383 RFEHSKAMNLVE
-394 QQIHAGYML
+394 QIHRGYML

-446 SENAKFV
+446 SENSKFV
-453 PQDIVQNS
+453 PLDIVQNS
-461 KVMNIVSSMNFE
+461 KVMNIVTSMHFE

-478 RFYQEYKPTK
+478 RFYQEYKPTR
-488 AQYDQAKDF
+488 AQFDQAKDF
-497 YDEFMAYDDYTPGEE
+497 YDEFLAYDDYKPGEE

-517 YFMDSFHMNDMMSMK
+517 YFMDSLHAERFMSIL
-532 PLNEYLDDSYE
+532 PLSDYFDDSFD

-548 KMMRDAALGED
+548 KAMRDAALGED
-559 APEGGNSFDGLTEEQ
+559 APAGGNSFDGLTEEQ
-574 KKNQDT
+574 KKNQDD
-580 FYAENKD
+580 FYAQNKD

-600 MLGALEYFDGMNK
+600 MLGALEYFDGMDK
-613 SEIKKIAFEIAMIGT
+613 MEIKKIAFEIAMIGT

-640 VPSIPGKDFGGYQ
+640 VPSIPEKDFGGYQ

-669 LASLNLPFD
+669 LASLGLPFD
-678 NAWAAAQQMWK
+678 TAWATAQEMWK

>member
-1 MKKHM
+1 M
-6 PLNGLRWSRDSGST
+6 
-20 LCDTPQK
+20 
-27 RPFSDGLGGQFD
+27 
-39 AHTPQELRDKLL
+39 
-51 AYYTVDG
+51 DG
-58 YSAEVSIKGDLV
+58 YSAEVTIDGDFV
-70 IVKVDQKDLEQS
+70 KVKVDQKDLEQS
-82 QQEFYEITTLCEK
+82 QKEFNEITALCEK
-95 RQFNE
+95 RQFKE
-100 AHSRLVQFLKKHSRH
+100 AHSRLEQFLKKHSRH

-137 INIEA
+137 IDIEA
-142 LRCNPKNA
+142 LRCNPKNI
-150 WALLLMGN
+150 WALILMGN
-158 LYSKYKDDYKVGR
+158 LYSKYKDNYEIGR

-176 VLKYSPDNFIAINNI
+176 VLKYSPDNFIAINNV
-191 AAIMME
+191 AALMME
-197 KEDYEHAIPMFEQA
+197 NEDYESAIPLFEKS
-211 LKGDKK
+211 LEGDKK
-217 YANAYYGLAVCY
+217 YANAYYGLAICY
-229 YNQSENRKA
+229 YNQRENQKA
-238 FDTALQG
+238 FDTALKG
-245 CLLSNLR
+245 CLLADIR

-265 LIASAHAVVESTN
+265 MLASAHAVVESTN

-283 LGIKDEIEMTYHQKI
+283 LGIKDEIEMKYNQKI

-317 HHCDYHLIK
+317 HHRDYHLIK
-326 INPKKPFME
+326 YNPKKPFME

-349 EADKVNKNRVIFS
+349 EADKVNNNKVIIS

-383 RFDHSKAMGVV
+383 RFEHSKAMNLVE
-394 QQIHAGYML
+394 QIHRGYML
-403 QVMNCPLDLFVE
+403 QMMNCPLDLFVE

-446 SENAKFV
+446 SENSKFV
-453 PQDIVQNS
+453 PLDIVQNS
-461 KVMNIVSSMNFE
+461 KVMNIVTSMHFE

-478 RFYQEYKPTK
+478 RFYQEYKPTR
-488 AQYDQAKDF
+488 AQFDQAKDF
-497 YDEFMAYDDYTPGEE
+497 YDEFLAYDDYKPGEE

-517 YFMDSFHMNDMMSMK
+517 YFMDSLHAERFMSIL
-532 PLNEYLDDSYE
+532 PLSDYFDDSFD

-548 KMMRDAALGED
+548 KAMRDATLGED
-559 APEGGNSFDGLTEEQ
+559 APAGGNSFDGLTEEQ
-574 KKNQDT
+574 KKNQDD
-580 FYAENKD
+580 FYAQNKD

-600 MLGALEYFDGMNK
+600 MLGALEYFDGMDK
-613 SEIKKIAFEIAMIGT
+613 MEIKKIAFEIAMIGT

-640 VPSIPGKDFGGYQ
+640 VPSIPEKDFGGYQ

-669 LASLNLPFD
+669 LASLGLPFD
-678 NAWAAAQQMWK
+678 TAWATAQEMWK

>member
-1 MKKHM
+1 M
-6 PLNGLRWSRDSGST
+6 
-20 LCDTPQK
+20 
-27 RPFSDGLGGQFD
+27 
-39 AHTPQELRDKLL
+39 
-51 AYYTVDG
+51 DG
-58 YSAEVSIKGDLV
+58 YSAEVTIDGDYV
-70 IVKVDQKDLEQS
+70 KVKVDQKDLEQS
-82 QQEFYEITTLCEK
+82 QQEFNEITALCEK
-95 RQFNE
+95 RQFKE
-100 AHSRLVQFLKKHSRH
+100 AHSRLELFLKKHSRH

-137 INIEA
+137 IDIEA
-142 LRCNPKNA
+142 LRCNPKNI
-150 WALLLMGN
+150 WALILMGN
-158 LYSKYKDDYKVGR
+158 LYSKYKDNYEIGR

-176 VLKYSPDNFIAINNI
+176 VLKYSPDNFIAINNV
-191 AAIMME
+191 AALMME
-197 KEDYEHAIPMFEQA
+197 NEDYESAIPLFEKS
-211 LKGDKK
+211 LEGDKK

-229 YNQSENRKA
+229 YNQRENQKA
-238 FDTALQG
+238 FDTALKG
-245 CLLSNLR
+245 CLLADIR

-265 LIASAHAVVESTN
+265 MLASAHAVVESTN

-283 LGIKDEIEMTYHQKI
+283 LGIKDEIEMKYNQKI
-298 EIEEDDTLDLSAKL
+298 EIEEDDMLDLSAKL

-317 HHCDYHLIK
+317 HHRDYHLIK
-326 INPKKPFME
+326 YNPKKPFME

-349 EADKVNKNRVIFS
+349 EADKVNTNKVIIS

-383 RFDHSKAMGVV
+383 RFEHSKAMNLVE
-394 QQIHAGYML
+394 QIHRGYML

-446 SENAKFV
+446 SENSKFV
-453 PQDIVQNS
+453 PLDIVQNS
-461 KVMNIVSSMNFE
+461 KVMNIVTSMHFE

-478 RFYQEYKPTK
+478 RFYQEYKPTR
-488 AQYDQAKDF
+488 AQFDQAKDF
-497 YDEFMAYDDYTPGEE
+497 YDEFLAYDDYKPGEE

-517 YFMDSFHMNDMMSMK
+517 YFMDSLHAERFMSIL
-532 PLNEYLDDSYE
+532 PLSDYFDDSFD

-548 KMMRDAALGED
+548 KAMRDAALGED
-559 APEGGNSFDGLTEEQ
+559 APAGGNSFDGLTEEQ
-574 KKNQDT
+574 KKNQDD
-580 FYAENKD
+580 FYAQNKD

-600 MLGALEYFDGMNK
+600 MLGALEYFDGMDK
-613 SEIKKIAFEIAMIGT
+613 MEIKKIAFEIAMIGT

-640 VPSIPGKDFGGYQ
+640 VPSIPEKDFGGYQ

-669 LASLNLPFD
+669 LASLGLPFD
-678 NAWAAAQQMWK
+678 TA
-689 KKKGNQ
+689 

>member
-1 MKKHM
+1 M
-6 PLNGLRWSRDSGST
+6 
-20 LCDTPQK
+20 
-27 RPFSDGLGGQFD
+27 
-39 AHTPQELRDKLL
+39 
-51 AYYTVDG
+51 DG
-58 YSAEVSIKGDLV
+58 YSAEVTIDGDFV
-70 IVKVDQKDLEQS
+70 KVKVDQKDLEQS
-82 QQEFYEITTLCEK
+82 QKEFNEITALCKK
-95 RQFNE
+95 RQFKE
-100 AHSRLVQFLKKHSRH
+100 AHSRLELFLKKHSRH

-137 INIEA
+137 IDIEA
-142 LRCNPKNA
+142 LRCDPKNI
-150 WALLLMGN
+150 WALILMGN
-158 LYSKYKDDYKVGR
+158 LYSKYKDNYEIGR

-176 VLKYSPDNFIAINNI
+176 VLKYSPDNFIAINNV
-191 AAIMME
+191 AALMME
-197 KEDYEHAIPMFEQA
+197 NEDYISAIPLFEKS
-211 LKGDKK
+211 LEGDKK

-229 YNQSENRKA
+229 YNQSENQKA
-238 FDTALQG
+238 FDTALKG
-245 CLLSNLR
+245 CLLADIR

-265 LIASAHAVVESTN
+265 LLASAHAVVESTN

-317 HHCDYHLIK
+317 HHRDFHLIK
-326 INPKKPFME
+326 YNPKKPFME

-349 EADKVNKNRVIFS
+349 EADKVNTNKVIIS

-383 RFDHSKAMGVV
+383 RFEHSKAMNLVE
-394 QQIHAGYML
+394 QIHRGYML

-446 SENAKFV
+446 SENSKFV
-453 PQDIVQNS
+453 PLDIVQNS
-461 KVMNIVSSMNFE
+461 KVMNIVTSMHFE

-478 RFYQEYKPTK
+478 RFYQEYKPTR
-488 AQYDQAKDF
+488 AQFDQAKDF
-497 YDEFMAYDDYTPGEE
+497 YDEFLAYDDYKPGEE

-517 YFMDSFHMNDMMSMK
+517 YFMDSLHAERFMSIL
-532 PLNEYLDDSYE
+532 PLSDYFDDSFD

-548 KMMRDAALGED
+548 KAMRDAALGED
-559 APEGGNSFDGLTEEQ
+559 APVGGNSFDGLTEEQ
-574 KKNQDT
+574 KKNQDD
-580 FYAENKD
+580 FYAQNKD

-600 MLGALEYFDGMNK
+600 MLGALEYFDGMDK
-613 SEIKKIAFEIAMIGT
+613 MEIKKIAFEIAMIGT

-640 VPSIPGKDFGGYQ
+640 VPSIPEKDFGGYQ

-669 LASLNLPFD
+669 LASLGLPFD
-678 NAWAAAQQMWK
+678 TAWATAQEMWK

>member
-1 MKKHM
+1 M
-6 PLNGLRWSRDSGST
+6 
-20 LCDTPQK
+20 
-27 RPFSDGLGGQFD
+27 
-39 AHTPQELRDKLL
+39 
-51 AYYTVDG
+51 DG
-58 YSAEVSIKGDLV
+58 YSAEVTIDGDYV
-70 IVKVDQKDLEQS
+70 KVKVDQKDLEQS
-82 QQEFYEITTLCEK
+82 QQEFNEITALCEK
-95 RQFNE
+95 RQFKE
-100 AHSRLVQFLKKHSRH
+100 AHSRLELFLKKQRH

-137 INIEA
+137 IDIEA
-142 LRCNPKNA
+142 LRCNPKNI
-150 WALLLMGN
+150 WALILMGN
-158 LYSKYKDDYKVGR
+158 LYSKYKDNYEIGR

-176 VLKYSPDNFIAINNI
+176 VLKYSPDNFIAINNV
-191 AAIMME
+191 AALMME
-197 KEDYEHAIPMFEQA
+197 NEDYESAIPLFEKS
-211 LKGDKK
+211 LEGDKK

-229 YNQSENRKA
+229 YNQRENQKA
-238 FDTALQG
+238 FDTALKG
-245 CLLSNLR
+245 CLLADIR

-265 LIASAHAVVESTN
+265 MLASAHAVVESTN

-283 LGIKDEIEMTYHQKI
+283 LGIKDEIEMKYNQKI

-317 HHCDYHLIK
+317 HHRDYHLIK
-326 INPKKPFME
+326 YNPKKPFME

-349 EADKVNKNRVIFS
+349 EADKVNNNKVIIS

-383 RFDHSKAMGVV
+383 RFEHSKAMNLVE
-394 QQIHAGYML
+394 QIHRGYML

-446 SENAKFV
+446 SEKSKFV
-453 PQDIVQNS
+453 PLDIVQNS
-461 KVMNIVSSMNFE
+461 KVMNIVTSMHFE

-478 RFYQEYKPTK
+478 RFYQEYKPTR
-488 AQYDQAKDF
+488 AQFDQAKDF
-497 YDEFMAYDDYTPGEE
+497 YDEFLAYDDYKPGEE

-517 YFMDSFHMNDMMSMK
+517 YFMDSLHAERFMSIL
-532 PLNEYLDDSYE
+532 PLSDYFDDSFD

-548 KMMRDAALGED
+548 KAMRDAALGED
-559 APEGGNSFDGLTEEQ
+559 APVGGNSFDGLTEEQ
-574 KKNQDT
+574 KKNQDD
-580 FYAENKD
+580 FYAQNKD

-600 MLGALEYFDGMNK
+600 MLGALEYFDGMDK
-613 SEIKKIAFEIAMIGT
+613 MEIKKIAFEIAMIGT

-640 VPSIPGKDFGGYQ
+640 VPSIPEKDFGGYQ

-669 LASLNLPFD
+669 LASLGLPFD
-678 NAWAAAQQMWK
+678 TAWATAQEMWK

>member
-1 MKKHM
+1 MEIVYNIEDM
-6 PLNGLRWSRDSGST
+6 
-20 LCDTPQK
+20 
-27 RPFSDGLGGQFD
+27 GGQFD
-39 AHTPQELRDKLL
+39 AHTPEELRDKLL

-58 YSAEVSIKGDLV
+58 YSAEVTIDGDYV
-70 IVKVDQKDLEQS
+70 KVKVDQQDLEQS

-142 LRCNPKNA
+142 LRCDPKNA

-197 KEDYEHAIPMFEQA
+197 KKDYDHAIPMFEQA

-265 LIASAHAVVESTN
+265 LIASAHAVVEYTN

-574 KKNQDT
+574 KKKQDT

-600 MLGALEYFDGMNK
+600 MLGALEYFDGMDK
-613 SEIKKIAFEIAMIGT
+613 MEIKKIAFEIAMIGT

-689 KKKGNQ
+689 KKKANQ

>member
-1 MKKHM
+1 MEITYNINDM
-6 PLNGLRWSRDSGST
+6 
-20 LCDTPQK
+20 
-27 RPFSDGLGGQFD
+27 GGVFE
-39 AHTPQELRDKLL
+39 AHSPEELRDKLL

-58 YSAEVSIKGDLV
+58 YSAEVTIDGDFV
-70 IVKVDQKDLEQS
+70 KVKVDQKDLEQS
-82 QQEFYEITTLCEK
+82 QQEFNEITALCEK
-95 RQFNE
+95 RQFKE
-100 AHSRLVQFLKKHSRH
+100 AHSRLELFLKKHSRH

-137 INIEA
+137 IDIEA
-142 LRCNPKNA
+142 LRCNPKNI
-150 WALLLMGN
+150 WALILMGN
-158 LYSKYKDDYKVGR
+158 LYSKYKDNYEIGR

-176 VLKYSPDNFIAINNI
+176 VLKYSPDNFIAINNV
-191 AAIMME
+191 AALMME
-197 KEDYEHAIPMFEQA
+197 NEDYESAIPLFEKS
-211 LKGDKK
+211 LEGDKK

-229 YNQSENRKA
+229 YNQRENQKA
-238 FDTALQG
+238 FDTALKG
-245 CLLSNLR
+245 CLLADIR

-265 LIASAHAVVESTN
+265 MLASAHAVVESTN

-283 LGIKDEIEMTYHQKI
+283 LGIKDEIEMKYNQKI

-317 HHCDYHLIK
+317 HHRDYHLIK
-326 INPKKPFME
+326 YNPKKPFME

-349 EADKVNKNRVIFS
+349 EADKVNNNKVIIS

-383 RFDHSKAMGVV
+383 RFEHSKAMNLVE
-394 QQIHAGYML
+394 QIHRGYML

-446 SENAKFV
+446 SENSKFV
-453 PQDIVQNS
+453 PLDIVQNS
-461 KVMNIVSSMNFE
+461 KVMNIVTSMHFE

-478 RFYQEYKPTK
+478 RFYQEYKPTR
-488 AQYDQAKDF
+488 AQFDQAKDF
-497 YDEFMAYDDYTPGEE
+497 YDEFLAYDDYKPGEE
-512 YELVE
+512 YDLVE
-517 YFMDSFHMNDMMSMK
+517 YFMDSLHAERFMSIL
-532 PLNEYLDDSYE
+532 PLSDYFDDSFD

-548 KMMRDAALGED
+548 KAMRDAALGED
-559 APEGGNSFDGLTEEQ
+559 APVGGNSFDGLTEEQ
-574 KKNQDT
+574 KKNQDD
-580 FYAENKD
+580 FYAQNKD

-600 MLGALEYFDGMNK
+600 MLGALEYFDGMDK
-613 SEIKKIAFEIAMIGT
+613 MEIKKIAFEIAMIGT

-640 VPSIPGKDFGGYQ
+640 VPSIPEKDFGGYQ

-669 LASLNLPFD
+669 LASLGLPFD
-678 NAWAAAQQMWK
+678 TAWATAQEMWK

>member
-1 MKKHM
+1 MEIVYNIKDM
-6 PLNGLRWSRDSGST
+6 
-20 LCDTPQK
+20 
-27 RPFSDGLGGQFD
+27 GGQFD
-39 AHTPQELRDKLL
+39 AHTPEELRDKLL

-58 YSAEVSIKGDLV
+58 YSAEVTIDGDYV
-70 IVKVDQKDLEQS
+70 KVKVDQKDLEQS
-82 QQEFYEITTLCEK
+82 QQEFNEITALCEK
-95 RQFNE
+95 RQFKE
-100 AHSRLVQFLKKHSRH
+100 AHSRLELFLKKHSRH

-137 INIEA
+137 IDIEA
-142 LRCNPKNA
+142 LRCDPKNI
-150 WALLLMGN
+150 WALILMGN
-158 LYSKYKDDYKVGR
+158 LYSKYKDNYEIGR

-176 VLKYSPDNFIAINNI
+176 VLKYSPDNFIAINNV
-191 AAIMME
+191 AALMME
-197 KEDYEHAIPMFEQA
+197 NEDYVSAIPLFEKS
-211 LKGDKK
+211 LEGDKK

-229 YNQSENRKA
+229 YNQRENQKA
-238 FDTALQG
+238 FDTALKG
-245 CLLSNLR
+245 CLLADIR

-265 LIASAHAVVESTN
+265 MLASAHAVVESTN

-283 LGIKDEIEMTYHQKI
+283 LGIKDEIEMKYNQKI
-298 EIEEDDTLDLSAKL
+298 EIVKDDTLDLSAKL

-317 HHCDYHLIK
+317 HHRDYHLIK
-326 INPKKPFME
+326 YNPKKPFME

-349 EADKVNKNRVIFS
+349 EADKVNSNKVIIS

-383 RFDHSKAMGVV
+383 RFEHSKAMNLVE
-394 QQIHAGYML
+394 QIHKGYML

-446 SENAKFV
+446 SENSKFV
-453 PQDIVQNS
+453 PFDIVQNS
-461 KVMNIVSSMNFE
+461 KVMNIVTSMHFE

-478 RFYQEYKPTK
+478 RFYQEYKPTR
-488 AQYDQAKDF
+488 AQFDQAKDF
-497 YDEFMAYDDYTPGEE
+497 YDEFLAYDDYKPGEE

-517 YFMDSFHMNDMMSMK
+517 YFMDSLHAERFMSIL
-532 PLNEYLDDSYE
+532 PLSDYFDDSFD

-548 KMMRDAALGED
+548 KAMRDAALGED
-559 APEGGNSFDGLTEEQ
+559 APVGGNSFDGLTEEQ
-574 KKNQDT
+574 KKNQDD
-580 FYAENKD
+580 FYAQNKD

-600 MLGALEYFDGMNK
+600 MLGALEYFDGMDK
-613 SEIKKIAFEIAMIGT
+613 MEIKKIAFEIAMIGT

-640 VPSIPGKDFGGYQ
+640 VPSIPEKDFGGYQ

-669 LASLNLPFD
+669 LASLGLPFD
-678 NAWAAAQQMWK
+678 TAWATAQEMWK

>member
-1 MKKHM
+1 M
-6 PLNGLRWSRDSGST
+6 
-20 LCDTPQK
+20 
-27 RPFSDGLGGQFD
+27 
-39 AHTPQELRDKLL
+39 
-51 AYYTVDG
+51 DG
-58 YSAEVSIKGDLV
+58 YSAEVTIDGDYV
-70 IVKVDQKDLEQS
+70 KVKVDQKDLEQS
-82 QQEFYEITTLCEK
+82 QQEFNEITALCEK
-95 RQFNE
+95 RQFKE
-100 AHSRLVQFLKKHSRH
+100 AHSRLELFLKKHSRH

-137 INIEA
+137 IDIEA
-142 LRCNPKNA
+142 LRCNPKNI
-150 WALLLMGN
+150 WALILMGN
-158 LYSKYKDDYKVGR
+158 LYSKYKDNYEIGR

-176 VLKYSPDNFIAINNI
+176 VLKYSPDNFIAINNV
-191 AAIMME
+191 AALMME
-197 KEDYEHAIPMFEQA
+197 NEDYESAIPLFEKS
-211 LKGDKK
+211 LEGDKK

-229 YNQSENRKA
+229 YNQRENQKA
-238 FDTALQG
+238 FDTALKG
-245 CLLSNLR
+245 CLLANIR

-265 LIASAHAVVESTN
+265 MLASAHAVVESTN

-283 LGIKDEIEMTYHQKI
+283 LGIKDEIEMKYNQKI

-317 HHCDYHLIK
+317 HHRDYHLIK
-326 INPKKPFME
+326 YNPKKPFME

-349 EADKVNKNRVIFS
+349 EADKVNNNKVIIS

-383 RFDHSKAMGVV
+383 RFEHSKAMNLVE
-394 QQIHAGYML
+394 QIHRGYML

-446 SENAKFV
+446 SENSKFV
-453 PQDIVQNS
+453 PLDIVQNS
-461 KVMNIVSSMNFE
+461 KVMNIVTSMHFE

-478 RFYQEYKPTK
+478 RFYQEYKPTR
-488 AQYDQAKDF
+488 AQFDQAKDF
-497 YDEFMAYDDYTPGEE
+497 YDEFLAYDDYKPGEE

-517 YFMDSFHMNDMMSMK
+517 YFMDSLHAERFMSIL
-532 PLNEYLDDSYE
+532 PLSDYFDDSFD
-543 RMEKT
+543 RMEKN
-548 KMMRDAALGED
+548 KAMRDAALGED
-559 APEGGNSFDGLTEEQ
+559 APAGGNSFDGLTEEQ
-574 KKNQDT
+574 KKNQDD
-580 FYAENKD
+580 FYAQNKD

-600 MLGALEYFDGMNK
+600 MLGALEYFDGMDK
-613 SEIKKIAFEIAMIGT
+613 MEIKKIAFEIAMIGT

-640 VPSIPGKDFGGYQ
+640 VPSIPEKDFGGYQ
-653 LLAYYY
+653 FLAYYY

-669 LASLNLPFD
+669 LASLGLPFD
-678 NAWAAAQQMWK
+678 TAWATAQEMWK

>member
-1 MKKHM
+1 M
-6 PLNGLRWSRDSGST
+6 
-20 LCDTPQK
+20 
-27 RPFSDGLGGQFD
+27 GLGGVAIAVPPYVIYPKTAVLGRAGGVFE
-39 AHTPQELRDKLL
+39 AHSPEELRDKLL

-58 YSAEVSIKGDLV
+58 YSAEVTIDGDFV
-70 IVKVDQKDLEQS
+70 KVKVDQKDLEQS
-82 QQEFYEITTLCEK
+82 QKEFNEITALCEK
-95 RQFNE
+95 RQFKE
-100 AHSRLVQFLKKHSRH
+100 AHSRLEQFLKKHSRH

-137 INIEA
+137 IDIEA
-142 LRCNPKNA
+142 LRCNPKNI
-150 WALLLMGN
+150 WALILMGN
-158 LYSKYKDDYKVGR
+158 LYSKYKDNYEIGR

-176 VLKYSPDNFIAINNI
+176 VLKYSPDNFIAINNV
-191 AAIMME
+191 AALMME
-197 KEDYEHAIPMFEQA
+197 NEDYESAIPLFEKS
-211 LKGDKK
+211 LEGDKK

-229 YNQSENRKA
+229 YNQRENQKA
-238 FDTALQG
+238 FDTALKG
-245 CLLSNLR
+245 CLLADIR

-265 LIASAHAVVESTN
+265 MLASAHAVVESTN

-283 LGIKDEIEMTYHQKI
+283 LGIKDEIEMKYNQKI

-317 HHCDYHLIK
+317 HHRDYHLIK
-326 INPKKPFME
+326 YNPKKPFME

-349 EADKVNKNRVIFS
+349 EADKVNNNKVIIS

-383 RFDHSKAMGVV
+383 RFEHSKAMNLVE
-394 QQIHAGYML
+394 QIHRGYML

-415 KRMYDKYPI
+415 KRMYDRYPI

-446 SENAKFV
+446 SENSKFV
-453 PQDIVQNS
+453 PLDIVQNS
-461 KVMNIVSSMNFE
+461 KVMNIVTSMHFE

-478 RFYQEYKPTK
+478 RFYQEYKPTR
-488 AQYDQAKDF
+488 AQFDQAKDF
-497 YDEFMAYDDYTPGEE
+497 YDEFLAYDDYKPGEE

-517 YFMDSFHMNDMMSMK
+517 YFMDSLHAERFMSIL
-532 PLNEYLDDSYE
+532 PLSDYFDDSFD

-548 KMMRDAALGED
+548 KAMRDAALGED
-559 APEGGNSFDGLTEEQ
+559 APAGGNSFDGLTEEQ
-574 KKNQDT
+574 KKNQDD
-580 FYAENKD
+580 FYAQNKD

-600 MLGALEYFDGMNK
+600 MLGALEYFDGMDK
-613 SEIKKIAFEIAMIGT
+613 MEIKKIAFEIAMIGT

-640 VPSIPGKDFGGYQ
+640 VPSIPEKDFGGYQ

-669 LASLNLPFD
+669 LASLGLPFD
-678 NAWAAAQQMWK
+678 TAWATAQEMWK

>member
-1 MKKHM
+1 M
-6 PLNGLRWSRDSGST
+6 
-20 LCDTPQK
+20 
-27 RPFSDGLGGQFD
+27 
-39 AHTPQELRDKLL
+39 
-51 AYYTVDG
+51 DG
-58 YSAEVSIKGDLV
+58 YSAEVTIDGDYV
-70 IVKVDQKDLEQS
+70 KVKVDQQDLEQS

-142 LRCNPKNA
+142 LRCDPKNA

-197 KEDYEHAIPMFEQA
+197 KKDYDHAIPMFEQA

-265 LIASAHAVVESTN
+265 LIASAHAVVEYTN

-377 IKKLVN
+377 IKKLVT

-574 KKNQDT
+574 KKKQDT

-600 MLGALEYFDGMNK
+600 MLGALEYFDGMDK
-613 SEIKKIAFEIAMIGT
+613 MKIKKIAFEIAMIGT

>member
-1 MKKHM
+1 MIW
-6 PLNGLRWSRDSGST
+6 GV
-20 LCDTPQK
+20 
-27 RPFSDGLGGQFD
+27 FE
-39 AHTPQELRDKLL
+39 AHSPEELRDKLL

-58 YSAEVSIKGDLV
+58 YSAEVTIDGDFV
-70 IVKVDQKDLEQS
+70 KVKVDQKDLEQS
-82 QQEFYEITTLCEK
+82 QKEFNEITALCEK
-95 RQFNE
+95 RQFKE
-100 AHSRLVQFLKKHSRH
+100 AHSRLEQFLKKHSRH

-137 INIEA
+137 IDIEA
-142 LRCNPKNA
+142 LRCNPKNI
-150 WALLLMGN
+150 WALILMGN
-158 LYSKYKDDYKVGR
+158 LYSKYKDNYEIGR

-176 VLKYSPDNFIAINNI
+176 VLKYSPDNFIAINNV
-191 AAIMME
+191 AALMME
-197 KEDYEHAIPMFEQA
+197 NEDYESAIPLFEKS
-211 LKGDKK
+211 LEGDKK

-229 YNQSENRKA
+229 YNQRENQKA
-238 FDTALQG
+238 FDTALKG
-245 CLLSNLR
+245 CLLADIR

-265 LIASAHAVVESTN
+265 MLASAHAVVESTN

-283 LGIKDEIEMTYHQKI
+283 LGIKDEIEMKYNQKI

-317 HHCDYHLIK
+317 HHRDYHLIK
-326 INPKKPFME
+326 YNPKKPFME

-349 EADKVNKNRVIFS
+349 EADKVNNNKVIIS

-383 RFDHSKAMGVV
+383 RFEHSKAMNLVE
-394 QQIHAGYML
+394 QIHRGYML

-446 SENAKFV
+446 SENSKFV
-453 PQDIVQNS
+453 PLDIVQNS
-461 KVMNIVSSMNFE
+461 KVMNIVTSMHFE

-478 RFYQEYKPTK
+478 RFYQEYKPTR
-488 AQYDQAKDF
+488 AQFDQAKDF
-497 YDEFMAYDDYTPGEE
+497 YDEFLAYDDYKPGEE

-517 YFMDSFHMNDMMSMK
+517 YFMDSLHAERFMSIL
-532 PLNEYLDDSYE
+532 PLSDYFDDSFD

-548 KMMRDAALGED
+548 KAMRDAALGED
-559 APEGGNSFDGLTEEQ
+559 APAGGNSFDGLTEEQ
-574 KKNQDT
+574 KKNQDD
-580 FYAENKD
+580 FYAQNKD

-600 MLGALEYFDGMNK
+600 MLGALEYFDGMDK
-613 SEIKKIAFEIAMIGT
+613 MEIKKIAFEIAMIGT

-640 VPSIPGKDFGGYQ
+640 VPSIPEKDFGGYQ

-669 LASLNLPFD
+669 LASLGLPFD
-678 NAWAAAQQMWK
+678 TAWATAQEMWK

>member
-1 MKKHM
+1 MEIVYNIKI
-6 PLNGLRWSRDSGST
+6 W
-20 LCDTPQK
+20 
-27 RPFSDGLGGQFD
+27 GGQFD
-39 AHTPQELRDKLL
+39 AHTPEELRDKLL

-58 YSAEVSIKGDLV
+58 YSAEVTIDGDFV
-70 IVKVDQKDLEQS
+70 KVKVDQKDLEQS
-82 QQEFYEITTLCEK
+82 QKEFNEITALCEK
-95 RQFNE
+95 RQFKE
-100 AHSRLVQFLKKHSRH
+100 AYSRLEQFLKKHSRH

-137 INIEA
+137 IDIEA
-142 LRCNPKNA
+142 LRCNPKNI
-150 WALLLMGN
+150 WALILMGN
-158 LYSKYKDDYKVGR
+158 LYSKYKDNYEIGR

-176 VLKYSPDNFIAINNI
+176 VLKYSPDNFIAINNV
-191 AAIMME
+191 AALMME
-197 KEDYEHAIPMFEQA
+197 NEDYESAIPLFEKS
-211 LKGDKK
+211 LEGDKK

-229 YNQSENRKA
+229 YNQRENQKA
-238 FDTALQG
+238 FDTALKG
-245 CLLSNLR
+245 CLLADIR

-265 LIASAHAVVESTN
+265 MLASAHAVVESTN

-283 LGIKDEIEMTYHQKI
+283 LGIKDEIEMKYNQKI

-317 HHCDYHLIK
+317 HHRDYHLIK
-326 INPKKPFME
+326 YNPKKPFME

-349 EADKVNKNRVIFS
+349 EADKVNNNKVIIS

-383 RFDHSKAMGVV
+383 RFEHSKAMNLVE
-394 QQIHAGYML
+394 QIHRGYML

-446 SENAKFV
+446 SENSKFV
-453 PQDIVQNS
+453 PLDIVQNS
-461 KVMNIVSSMNFE
+461 KVMNIVTSMHFE

-478 RFYQEYKPTK
+478 RFYQEYKPTR
-488 AQYDQAKDF
+488 AQFDQAKDF
-497 YDEFMAYDDYTPGEE
+497 YDEFLAYDDYKPGEE

-517 YFMDSFHMNDMMSMK
+517 YFMDSLHAERFMSIL
-532 PLNEYLDDSYE
+532 PLSDYFDDSFD

-548 KMMRDAALGED
+548 KAMRDAALGED
-559 APEGGNSFDGLTEEQ
+559 APVGGNSFDGLTEEQ
-574 KKNQDT
+574 KKNQDD
-580 FYAENKD
+580 FYAQNKD

-600 MLGALEYFDGMNK
+600 MLGALEYFDGMDK
-613 SEIKKIAFEIAMIGT
+613 MEIKKIAFEIAMIGT

-640 VPSIPGKDFGGYQ
+640 VPSIPEKDFGGYQ

-669 LASLNLPFD
+669 LASLGLPFD
-678 NAWAAAQQMWK
+678 TAWATAQEMWK
-689 KKKGNQ
+689 KKKSNQ

>member
-1 MKKHM
+1 MI
-6 PLNGLRWSRDSGST
+6 W
-20 LCDTPQK
+20 
-27 RPFSDGLGGQFD
+27 GGVFE
-39 AHTPQELRDKLL
+39 AHSPEELRDKLL

-58 YSAEVSIKGDLV
+58 YSAEVTIDGDYV
-70 IVKVDQKDLEQS
+70 KVKVDQKDLEQS
-82 QQEFYEITTLCEK
+82 QQEFNEITALCEK
-95 RQFNE
+95 RQFKE
-100 AHSRLVQFLKKHSRH
+100 AHSRLELFLKKHSRH

-137 INIEA
+137 IDIEA
-142 LRCNPKNA
+142 LRCNPKNI
-150 WALLLMGN
+150 WALILMGN
-158 LYSKYKDDYKVGR
+158 LYSKYKDNYEIGR

-176 VLKYSPDNFIAINNI
+176 VLKYSPDNFIAINNV
-191 AAIMME
+191 AALMME
-197 KEDYEHAIPMFEQA
+197 NEDYESAIPLFEKS
-211 LKGDKK
+211 LEGDKK

-229 YNQSENRKA
+229 YNQRENQKA
-238 FDTALQG
+238 FDTALKG
-245 CLLSNLR
+245 CLLTDIR

-265 LIASAHAVVESTN
+265 MLASAHAVVESTN

-283 LGIKDEIEMTYHQKI
+283 LGIKDEIEMKYNQKI
-298 EIEEDDTLDLSAKL
+298 EIVKDDTLDLSAKL

-317 HHCDYHLIK
+317 HHRDYHLIK
-326 INPKKPFME
+326 YNPKKPFME

-349 EADKVNKNRVIFS
+349 EADKVNTNKVIIS

-383 RFDHSKAMGVV
+383 RFEHSKAMNLVE
-394 QQIHAGYML
+394 QIHRGYML

-415 KRMYDKYPI
+415 KQMYDKYPI

-446 SENAKFV
+446 SENSKFV
-453 PQDIVQNS
+453 PLDIVQNS
-461 KVMNIVSSMNFE
+461 KVMNIVTSMHFE

-478 RFYQEYKPTK
+478 RFYQEYKPTR
-488 AQYDQAKDF
+488 AQFDQAKDF
-497 YDEFMAYDDYTPGEE
+497 YDEFLAYDDYKPGEE

-517 YFMDSFHMNDMMSMK
+517 YFMDSLHAERFMSIL
-532 PLNEYLDDSYE
+532 PLSDYFDDSFD

-548 KMMRDAALGED
+548 KAMRDAALGED
-559 APEGGNSFDGLTEEQ
+559 APAGGNSFDGLTEEQ
-574 KKNQDT
+574 KKNQDD
-580 FYAENKD
+580 FYAQNKD

-600 MLGALEYFDGMNK
+600 MLGALEYFDGMDK
-613 SEIKKIAFEIAMIGT
+613 MEIKKIAFEIAMIGT

-640 VPSIPGKDFGGYQ
+640 VPSIPEKDFGGYQ

-669 LASLNLPFD
+669 LASLGLPFD
-678 NAWAAAQQMWK
+678 TAWATAQEMWK

>member
-1 MKKHM
+1 MEITYNINDM
-6 PLNGLRWSRDSGST
+6 
-20 LCDTPQK
+20 
-27 RPFSDGLGGQFD
+27 GGVFE
-39 AHTPQELRDKLL
+39 AHSPEELRDKLL

-58 YSAEVSIKGDLV
+58 YSAEVTIDGDFV
-70 IVKVDQKDLEQS
+70 KVKVDQKDLEQS
-82 QQEFYEITTLCEK
+82 QKEFNEITALCEK
-95 RQFNE
+95 RQFKE
-100 AHSRLVQFLKKHSRH
+100 AYSRLEQFLKKHSRH

-137 INIEA
+137 IDIEA
-142 LRCNPKNA
+142 LRCNPKNI
-150 WALLLMGN
+150 WALILMGN
-158 LYSKYKDDYKVGR
+158 LYSKYKDNYEIGR

-176 VLKYSPDNFIAINNI
+176 VLKYSPDNFIAINNV
-191 AAIMME
+191 AALMME
-197 KEDYEHAIPMFEQA
+197 NEDYESAIPLFEKS
-211 LKGDKK
+211 LEGDKK

-229 YNQSENRKA
+229 YNQRENQKA
-238 FDTALQG
+238 FDTALKG
-245 CLLSNLR
+245 CLLADIR

-265 LIASAHAVVESTN
+265 MLASAHAVVESTN

-283 LGIKDEIEMTYHQKI
+283 LGIKDEIEMKYNQKI

-317 HHCDYHLIK
+317 HHRDYHLIK
-326 INPKKPFME
+326 YNPKKPFME

-349 EADKVNKNRVIFS
+349 EADKVNNNKVIIS

-383 RFDHSKAMGVV
+383 RFEHSKAMNLVE
-394 QQIHAGYML
+394 QIHRGYML

-446 SENAKFV
+446 SENSKFV
-453 PQDIVQNS
+453 PLDIVQNS
-461 KVMNIVSSMNFE
+461 KVMNIVTSMHFE

-478 RFYQEYKPTK
+478 RFYQEYKPTR
-488 AQYDQAKDF
+488 AQFDQAKDF
-497 YDEFMAYDDYTPGEE
+497 YDEFLAYDDYKPGEE

-517 YFMDSFHMNDMMSMK
+517 YFMDSLHAERFMSIL
-532 PLNEYLDDSYE
+532 PLSDYFDDSFD

-548 KMMRDAALGED
+548 KAMRDAALGED
-559 APEGGNSFDGLTEEQ
+559 APVGGNSFDGLTEEQ
-574 KKNQDT
+574 KKNQDD
-580 FYAENKD
+580 FYAQNKD

-600 MLGALEYFDGMNK
+600 MLGALEYFDGMDK
-613 SEIKKIAFEIAMIGT
+613 MEIKKIAFEIAMIGT

-640 VPSIPGKDFGGYQ
+640 VPSIPEKDFGGYQ

-669 LASLNLPFD
+669 LASLGLPFD
-678 NAWAAAQQMWK
+678 TAWATAQEMWK

>member
-1 MKKHM
+1 M
-6 PLNGLRWSRDSGST
+6 
-20 LCDTPQK
+20 
-27 RPFSDGLGGQFD
+27 
-39 AHTPQELRDKLL
+39 
-51 AYYTVDG
+51 DG
-58 YSAEVSIKGDLV
+58 YSAEVTIDGDYV
-70 IVKVDQKDLEQS
+70 KVKVDQKDLEQS
-82 QQEFYEITTLCEK
+82 QQEFNEITALCEK
-95 RQFNE
+95 RQFKE
-100 AHSRLVQFLKKHSRH
+100 AHSRLELFLKKHSRH

-137 INIEA
+137 IDIEA
-142 LRCNPKNA
+142 LRCDPKNI
-150 WALLLMGN
+150 WALILMGN
-158 LYSKYKDDYKVGR
+158 LYSKYKDNYEIGR

-176 VLKYSPDNFIAINNI
+176 VLKYSPDNFIAINNV
-191 AAIMME
+191 AALMME
-197 KEDYEHAIPMFEQA
+197 NEDYVSAIPLFEKS
-211 LKGDKK
+211 LEGDKK

-229 YNQSENRKA
+229 YNQRENQKA
-238 FDTALQG
+238 FDTALKG
-245 CLLSNLR
+245 CLLADIR

-265 LIASAHAVVESTN
+265 MLASAHAVVESTN

-283 LGIKDEIEMTYHQKI
+283 LGIKDEIEMKYNQKI
-298 EIEEDDTLDLSAKL
+298 EIVKDDTLDLSAKL

-317 HHCDYHLIK
+317 HHRDYHLIK
-326 INPKKPFME
+326 YNPKKPFME

-349 EADKVNKNRVIFS
+349 EADKVNSNKVIIS

-383 RFDHSKAMGVV
+383 RFEHSKAMNLVE
-394 QQIHAGYML
+394 QIHKGYML

-446 SENAKFV
+446 SENSKFV
-453 PQDIVQNS
+453 PFDIVQNS
-461 KVMNIVSSMNFE
+461 KVMNIVTSMHFE

-478 RFYQEYKPTK
+478 RFYQEYKPTR
-488 AQYDQAKDF
+488 AQFDQAKDF
-497 YDEFMAYDDYTPGEE
+497 YDEFLAYDDYKPGEE

-517 YFMDSFHMNDMMSMK
+517 YFMDSLHAERFMSIL
-532 PLNEYLDDSYE
+532 PLSDYFDDSFD

-548 KMMRDAALGED
+548 KAMRDAALGED
-559 APEGGNSFDGLTEEQ
+559 APAGGNSFDGLTEEQ
-574 KKNQDT
+574 KKNQDD
-580 FYAENKD
+580 FYAQNKD

-600 MLGALEYFDGMNK
+600 MLGALEYFDGMDK
-613 SEIKKIAFEIAMIGT
+613 MEIKKIAFEIAMIGT

-640 VPSIPGKDFGGYQ
+640 VPSIPEKDFGGYQ

-669 LASLNLPFD
+669 LASLGLPFD
-678 NAWAAAQQMWK
+678 TAWATAQEMWK

>member
-1 MKKHM
+1 MI
-6 PLNGLRWSRDSGST
+6 W
-20 LCDTPQK
+20 
-27 RPFSDGLGGQFD
+27 GGVFE
-39 AHTPQELRDKLL
+39 AHSPEELRDKLL

-58 YSAEVSIKGDLV
+58 YSAEVTIDGDFV
-70 IVKVDQKDLEQS
+70 KVKVDQKDLEQS
-82 QQEFYEITTLCEK
+82 QKEFNEITALCEK
-95 RQFNE
+95 RQFKE
-100 AHSRLVQFLKKHSRH
+100 AHSRLELFLKKHSRH

-137 INIEA
+137 IDIEA
-142 LRCNPKNA
+142 LRCDPKNI
-150 WALLLMGN
+150 WALILMGN
-158 LYSKYKDDYKVGR
+158 LYSKYKDNYEIGR

-176 VLKYSPDNFIAINNI
+176 VLKYSPDNFIAINNV
-191 AAIMME
+191 AALMME
-197 KEDYEHAIPMFEQA
+197 NEDYISAIPLFEKS
-211 LKGDKK
+211 LEGDKK

-229 YNQSENRKA
+229 YNQSENQKA
-238 FDTALQG
+238 FDTALKG
-245 CLLSNLR
+245 CLLADIR

-265 LIASAHAVVESTN
+265 LLASAHAVVESTN

-317 HHCDYHLIK
+317 HHRDFHLIK
-326 INPKKPFME
+326 YNPKKPFME

-349 EADKVNKNRVIFS
+349 EADKVNTNKVIIS

-383 RFDHSKAMGVV
+383 RFEHSKAMNLVE
-394 QQIHAGYML
+394 QIHRGYML

-446 SENAKFV
+446 SENSKFV
-453 PQDIVQNS
+453 PLDIVQNS
-461 KVMNIVSSMNFE
+461 KVMNIVTSMHFE

-478 RFYQEYKPTK
+478 RFYQEYKPTR
-488 AQYDQAKDF
+488 AQFDQAKDF
-497 YDEFMAYDDYTPGEE
+497 YDEFLAYDDYKPGEE

-517 YFMDSFHMNDMMSMK
+517 YFMDSLHAERFMSIL
-532 PLNEYLDDSYE
+532 PLSDYFDDSFD

-548 KMMRDAALGED
+548 KAMRDAALGED
-559 APEGGNSFDGLTEEQ
+559 APVGGNSFDGLTEEQ
-574 KKNQDT
+574 KKNQDD
-580 FYAENKD
+580 FYAQNKD

-600 MLGALEYFDGMNK
+600 MLGALEYFDGMDK
-613 SEIKKIAFEIAMIGT
+613 MEIKKIAFEIAMIGT

-640 VPSIPGKDFGGYQ
+640 VPSIPEKDFGGYQ

-669 LASLNLPFD
+669 LASLGLPFD
-678 NAWAAAQQMWK
+678 TAWATAQEMWK

>member
-1 MKKHM
+1 M
-6 PLNGLRWSRDSGST
+6 
-20 LCDTPQK
+20 
-27 RPFSDGLGGQFD
+27 
-39 AHTPQELRDKLL
+39 
-51 AYYTVDG
+51 DG
-58 YSAEVSIKGDLV
+58 YSAEVTIDGDYV
-70 IVKVDQKDLEQS
+70 KVKVDQKDLEQS
-82 QQEFYEITTLCEK
+82 QKEFNEITALCEK
-95 RQFNE
+95 RQFKE
-100 AHSRLVQFLKKHSRH
+100 AHSRLVEFLKKHSRH

-137 INIEA
+137 IDIEA
-142 LRCNPKNA
+142 LRCDPKNI
-150 WALLLMGN
+150 WALILMGN
-158 LYSKYKDDYKVGR
+158 LYSKYKDNYEIGR

-176 VLKYSPDNFIAINNI
+176 VLKYSPDNFIAINNV
-191 AAIMME
+191 AALMME
-197 KEDYEHAIPMFEQA
+197 NEDYESAIPLFEKS
-211 LKGDKK
+211 LEGDKK

-229 YNQSENRKA
+229 YNQRENQKA
-238 FDTALQG
+238 FDTALKG
-245 CLLSNLR
+245 CLLADIR

-265 LIASAHAVVESTN
+265 MLASAHAVVESTN

-283 LGIKDEIEMTYHQKI
+283 LGIKDEIEMKYNQKI
-298 EIEEDDTLDLSAKL
+298 EIVKDDTLDLSAKL

-317 HHCDYHLIK
+317 HHRDYHLIK
-326 INPKKPFME
+326 YNPKKPFME

-349 EADKVNKNRVIFS
+349 EADKVNSNKVIIS

-383 RFDHSKAMGVV
+383 RFDHSKAMDVV
-394 QQIHAGYML
+394 EQIHKGYML

-446 SENAKFV
+446 SENSKFV
-453 PQDIVQNS
+453 PFDIVQNS
-461 KVMNIVSSMNFE
+461 KVMNIVTSMHFE

-478 RFYQEYKPTK
+478 RFYQEYKPTR
-488 AQYDQAKDF
+488 AQFDQTKDF
-497 YDEFMAYDDYTPGEE
+497 YDEFLAYDDYKPGEE

-517 YFMDSFHMNDMMSMK
+517 YFMDSLHAEKFMSIL
-532 PLNEYLDDSYE
+532 PLSEYFDDSFD

-548 KMMRDAALGED
+548 KAMRDAALGED
-559 APEGGNSFDGLTEEQ
+559 APAGGNSFDGLTEEQ
-574 KKNQDT
+574 KKNQDD
-580 FYAENKD
+580 FYAQNKD

-600 MLGALEYFDGMNK
+600 MLGALEYFDGMDK
-613 SEIKKIAFEIAMIGT
+613 MEIKKIAFEIAMIGT

-640 VPSIPGKDFGGYQ
+640 VPSIPEKDFGGYQ

-669 LASLNLPFD
+669 LASLGLPFD
-678 NAWAAAQQMWK
+678 TAWATAQEMWK

>member
-1 MKKHM
+1 MIW
-6 PLNGLRWSRDSGST
+6 GV
-20 LCDTPQK
+20 
-27 RPFSDGLGGQFD
+27 FE
-39 AHTPQELRDKLL
+39 AHSPEELRDKLL

-58 YSAEVSIKGDLV
+58 YSAEVTIDGDFV
-70 IVKVDQKDLEQS
+70 KVKVDQKDLEQS
-82 QQEFYEITTLCEK
+82 QKEFNEITALCEK
-95 RQFNE
+95 RQFKE
-100 AHSRLVQFLKKHSRH
+100 AHSRLEQFLKKHSRH

-137 INIEA
+137 IDIEA
-142 LRCNPKNA
+142 LRCNPKNI
-150 WALLLMGN
+150 WALILMGN
-158 LYSKYKDDYKVGR
+158 LYSKYKDNYEIGR

-176 VLKYSPDNFIAINNI
+176 VLKYSPDNFIAINNV
-191 AAIMME
+191 AALMME
-197 KEDYEHAIPMFEQA
+197 NEDYESAIPLFEKS
-211 LKGDKK
+211 LEGDKK

-229 YNQSENRKA
+229 YNQRENQKA
-238 FDTALQG
+238 FDTALKG
-245 CLLSNLR
+245 CLLADIR

-265 LIASAHAVVESTN
+265 MLASAHAVVESTN

-283 LGIKDEIEMTYHQKI
+283 LGIKDEIEMKYNQKI
-298 EIEEDDTLDLSAKL
+298 EIVKDDTLDLSAKL

-317 HHCDYHLIK
+317 HHRDYHLIK
-326 INPKKPFME
+326 YNPKKPFME

-349 EADKVNKNRVIFS
+349 EADKVNSNKVIIS

-383 RFDHSKAMGVV
+383 RFDHSKAMDVV
-394 QQIHAGYML
+394 EQIHKGYML

-446 SENAKFV
+446 SENSKFV
-453 PQDIVQNS
+453 PLDIVQNS
-461 KVMNIVSSMNFE
+461 KVMNIVTSMHFE

-478 RFYQEYKPTK
+478 RFYQEYKPTR
-488 AQYDQAKDF
+488 AQFDQAKDF
-497 YDEFMAYDDYTPGEE
+497 YDEFLAYDDYKPGEE

-517 YFMDSFHMNDMMSMK
+517 YFMDSLHAERFMSIL
-532 PLNEYLDDSYE
+532 PLSDYFDDSFD

-548 KMMRDAALGED
+548 KAMRDAALGED
-559 APEGGNSFDGLTEEQ
+559 APAGGNSFDGLTEEQ
-574 KKNQDT
+574 KKNQDD
-580 FYAENKD
+580 FYAQNKD

-600 MLGALEYFDGMNK
+600 MLGALEYFDGMDK
-613 SEIKKIAFEIAMIGT
+613 MEIKKIAFEIAMIGT

-640 VPSIPGKDFGGYQ
+640 VPSIPEKDFGGYQ

-669 LASLNLPFD
+669 LASLGLPFD
-678 NAWAAAQQMWK
+678 TAWATAQEIWK

>member
-1 MKKHM
+1 M
-6 PLNGLRWSRDSGST
+6 
-20 LCDTPQK
+20 
-27 RPFSDGLGGQFD
+27 
-39 AHTPQELRDKLL
+39 
-51 AYYTVDG
+51 DG
-58 YSAEVSIKGDLV
+58 YSAEVTIDGDYV
-70 IVKVDQKDLEQS
+70 KVKVDQQDLEQS

-142 LRCNPKNA
+142 LRCDPKNA

-197 KEDYEHAIPMFEQA
+197 KKDYDHAIPMFEQA

-265 LIASAHAVVESTN
+265 LIASAHAVVEYTN

-497 YDEFMAYDDYTPGEE
+497 DDEFMAYDDYTPGEE

-574 KKNQDT
+574 KKKQDT

-600 MLGALEYFDGMNK
+600 MLGALEYFDGMDK
-613 SEIKKIAFEIAMIGT
+613 MEIKKIAFEIAMIGT

-640 VPSIPGKDFGGYQ
+640 VPSIPEKDFGGYQ

-669 LASLNLPFD
+669 LASLGLPFD
-678 NAWAAAQQMWK
+678 TAWATAQEMWK

>member
-1 MKKHM
+1 MI
-6 PLNGLRWSRDSGST
+6 W
-20 LCDTPQK
+20 
-27 RPFSDGLGGQFD
+27 GGVFE
-39 AHTPQELRDKLL
+39 AHSPEELRDKLL

-58 YSAEVSIKGDLV
+58 YSAEVTIDGDFV
-70 IVKVDQKDLEQS
+70 KVKVDQKDLEQS
-82 QQEFYEITTLCEK
+82 QKEFNEITALCEK
-95 RQFNE
+95 RQFKE
-100 AHSRLVQFLKKHSRH
+100 AHSRLELFLKKHSRH

-137 INIEA
+137 IDIEA
-142 LRCNPKNA
+142 LRCNPKNI
-150 WALLLMGN
+150 WALILMGN
-158 LYSKYKDDYKVGR
+158 LYSKYKDNYEIGR

-176 VLKYSPDNFIAINNI
+176 VLKYSPDNFIAINNV
-191 AAIMME
+191 AALMME
-197 KEDYEHAIPMFEQA
+197 NEDYESAIPLFEKS
-211 LKGDKK
+211 LEGDKK

-229 YNQSENRKA
+229 YNQRENQKA
-238 FDTALQG
+238 FDTALKG
-245 CLLSNLR
+245 CLLADIR

-265 LIASAHAVVESTN
+265 MLASAHAVVESTN

-283 LGIKDEIEMTYHQKI
+283 LGIKDEIEMKYNQKI
-298 EIEEDDTLDLSAKL
+298 EIVKDDTLDLSAKL

-317 HHCDYHLIK
+317 HHRDCHLIK
-326 INPKKPFME
+326 YNPKKPFME

-349 EADKVNKNRVIFS
+349 EADKVNTNKVIIS

-383 RFDHSKAMGVV
+383 RFEHSKAMNLVE
-394 QQIHAGYML
+394 QIHRGYML

-435 QETYNIKAIKG
+435 QETYNIKAIKD
-446 SENAKFV
+446 SENSKFV
-453 PQDIVQNS
+453 PLDIVQNS
-461 KVMNIVSSMNFE
+461 KVMNIVTSMHFE

-478 RFYQEYKPTK
+478 RFYQEYKPTR
-488 AQYDQAKDF
+488 AQFDQAKDF
-497 YDEFMAYDDYTPGEE
+497 YDEFLAYDDYKPGEE

-517 YFMDSFHMNDMMSMK
+517 YFMDSLHAERFMSIL
-532 PLNEYLDDSYE
+532 PLSDYFDDSFD

-548 KMMRDAALGED
+548 KAMRDAALGED
-559 APEGGNSFDGLTEEQ
+559 APAGGNSFDGLTEEQ
-574 KKNQDT
+574 KKNQDD
-580 FYAENKD
+580 FYAQNKD

-600 MLGALEYFDGMNK
+600 MLGALEYFDGMDK
-613 SEIKKIAFEIAMIGT
+613 MEIKKIAFEIAMIGT

-640 VPSIPGKDFGGYQ
+640 VPSIPEKDFGGYQ

-669 LASLNLPFD
+669 LASLGLPFD
-678 NAWAAAQQMWK
+678 TAWATAQEMWK

>member
-1 MKKHM
+1 M
-6 PLNGLRWSRDSGST
+6 
-20 LCDTPQK
+20 
-27 RPFSDGLGGQFD
+27 
-39 AHTPQELRDKLL
+39 
-51 AYYTVDG
+51 DG
-58 YSAEVSIKGDLV
+58 YSAEVTIDGDYV
-70 IVKVDQKDLEQS
+70 KVKVDQKDLEQS
-82 QQEFYEITTLCEK
+82 QQEFNEITALCEK
-95 RQFNE
+95 RQFKE
-100 AHSRLVQFLKKHSRH
+100 AHSRLELFLKKHSRH

-137 INIEA
+137 IDIEA
-142 LRCNPKNA
+142 LRCNPKNI
-150 WALLLMGN
+150 WALILMGN
-158 LYSKYKDDYKVGR
+158 LYSKYKDNYEIGR

-176 VLKYSPDNFIAINNI
+176 VLKYSPDNFIAINNV
-191 AAIMME
+191 AALMME
-197 KEDYEHAIPMFEQA
+197 NEDYESAIPLFEKS
-211 LKGDKK
+211 LEGDKK

-229 YNQSENRKA
+229 YNQRENQKA
-238 FDTALQG
+238 FDTALKG
-245 CLLSNLR
+245 CLLANIR

-265 LIASAHAVVESTN
+265 MLASAHAVVESTN

-283 LGIKDEIEMTYHQKI
+283 LGIKDEIEMKYNQKI

-317 HHCDYHLIK
+317 HHRDYHLIK
-326 INPKKPFME
+326 YNPKKPFME

-349 EADKVNKNRVIFS
+349 EADKVNNNKVIIS

-383 RFDHSKAMGVV
+383 RFEHSKAMNLVE
-394 QQIHAGYML
+394 QIHRGYML

-446 SENAKFV
+446 SENSKFV
-453 PQDIVQNS
+453 PLDIVQNS
-461 KVMNIVSSMNFE
+461 KVMNIVTSMHFE

-478 RFYQEYKPTK
+478 RFYQEYKPTR
-488 AQYDQAKDF
+488 AQFDQAKDF
-497 YDEFMAYDDYTPGEE
+497 YDEFLAYDDYKPGEE

-517 YFMDSFHMNDMMSMK
+517 YFMDSLHAERFMSIL
-532 PLNEYLDDSYE
+532 PLSDYFDDSFD

-548 KMMRDAALGED
+548 KAMRDAALGED
-559 APEGGNSFDGLTEEQ
+559 APAGGNSFDGLTEEQ
-574 KKNQDT
+574 KKNQDD
-580 FYAENKD
+580 FYAQNKD

-600 MLGALEYFDGMNK
+600 MLGALEYFDGMDK
-613 SEIKKIAFEIAMIGT
+613 MEIKKIAFEIAMIGT

-640 VPSIPGKDFGGYQ
+640 VPSIPEKDFGGYQ

-669 LASLNLPFD
+669 LASLGLPFD
-678 NAWAAAQQMWK
+678 TAWATAQEMWK

>member
-1 MKKHM
+1 M
-6 PLNGLRWSRDSGST
+6 
-20 LCDTPQK
+20 
-27 RPFSDGLGGQFD
+27 
-39 AHTPQELRDKLL
+39 RDKLL

-58 YSAEVSIKGDLV
+58 YSAEVTIDGDYV
-70 IVKVDQKDLEQS
+70 KVKVDQKDLEQS
-82 QQEFYEITTLCEK
+82 QQEFNEITALCEK
-95 RQFNE
+95 RQFKE
-100 AHSRLVQFLKKHSRH
+100 AHSRLELFLKKHSRH

-137 INIEA
+137 IDIEA
-142 LRCNPKNA
+142 LRCNPKNI
-150 WALLLMGN
+150 WALILMGN
-158 LYSKYKDDYKVGR
+158 LYSKYKDNYEIGR

-176 VLKYSPDNFIAINNI
+176 VLKYSPDNFIAINNV
-191 AAIMME
+191 AALMME
-197 KEDYEHAIPMFEQA
+197 NEDYESAIPLFEKS
-211 LKGDKK
+211 LEGDKK

-229 YNQSENRKA
+229 YNQRENQKA
-238 FDTALQG
+238 FDTALKG
-245 CLLSNLR
+245 CLLADIR

-265 LIASAHAVVESTN
+265 MLASAHAVVESTN

-283 LGIKDEIEMTYHQKI
+283 LGIKDEIEMKYNQKI

-317 HHCDYHLIK
+317 HHRDYHLIK
-326 INPKKPFME
+326 YNPKKPFME

-349 EADKVNKNRVIFS
+349 EADKVNNNKVIIS

-383 RFDHSKAMGVV
+383 RFEHSKAMNLVE
-394 QQIHAGYML
+394 QIHRGYML

-446 SENAKFV
+446 SENSKFV
-453 PQDIVQNS
+453 PLDIVQNS
-461 KVMNIVSSMNFE
+461 KVMNIVTSMHFE

-478 RFYQEYKPTK
+478 RFYQEYKPTR
-488 AQYDQAKDF
+488 AQFDQAKDF
-497 YDEFMAYDDYTPGEE
+497 YDEFLAYDDYKPGEE

-517 YFMDSFHMNDMMSMK
+517 YFMDSLHAERFMSIL
-532 PLNEYLDDSYE
+532 PLSDYFDDSFD

-548 KMMRDAALGED
+548 KAMRDAALGED
-559 APEGGNSFDGLTEEQ
+559 APAGGNSFDGLTEEQ
-574 KKNQDT
+574 KKNQDD
-580 FYAENKD
+580 FYAQNKD

-600 MLGALEYFDGMNK
+600 MLGALEYFDGMDK
-613 SEIKKIAFEIAMIGT
+613 MEIKKIAFEIAMIGT

-640 VPSIPGKDFGGYQ
+640 VPSIPEKDFGGYQ

-669 LASLNLPFD
+669 LASLGLPFD
-678 NAWAAAQQMWK
+678 TAWATAQEMWK

>member
-1 MKKHM
+1 M
-6 PLNGLRWSRDSGST
+6 
-20 LCDTPQK
+20 
-27 RPFSDGLGGQFD
+27 
-39 AHTPQELRDKLL
+39 
-51 AYYTVDG
+51 DG
-58 YSAEVSIKGDLV
+58 YSAEVTIDGDFV
-70 IVKVDQKDLEQS
+70 KVKVDQKDLEQS
-82 QQEFYEITTLCEK
+82 QKEFNEITALCEK
-95 RQFNE
+95 RQFKE
-100 AHSRLVQFLKKHSRH
+100 AYSRLEQFLKKHSRH

-137 INIEA
+137 IDIEA
-142 LRCNPKNA
+142 LRCNPKNI
-150 WALLLMGN
+150 WALILMGN
-158 LYSKYKDDYKVGR
+158 LYSKYKDNYEIGR

-176 VLKYSPDNFIAINNI
+176 VLKYSPDNFIAINNV
-191 AAIMME
+191 AALMME
-197 KEDYEHAIPMFEQA
+197 NEDYESAIPLFEKS
-211 LKGDKK
+211 LEGDKK

-229 YNQSENRKA
+229 YNQRENQKA
-238 FDTALQG
+238 FDTALKG
-245 CLLSNLR
+245 CLLADIR

-265 LIASAHAVVESTN
+265 MLASAHAVVESTN

-283 LGIKDEIEMTYHQKI
+283 LGIKDEIEMKYNQKI

-317 HHCDYHLIK
+317 HHRDYHLIK
-326 INPKKPFME
+326 YNPKKPFME

-349 EADKVNKNRVIFS
+349 EADKVNNNKVIIS

-383 RFDHSKAMGVV
+383 RFEHSKAMNLVE
-394 QQIHAGYML
+394 QIHRGYML

-446 SENAKFV
+446 SENSKFV
-453 PQDIVQNS
+453 PLDIVQNS
-461 KVMNIVSSMNFE
+461 KVMNIVTSMHFE

-478 RFYQEYKPTK
+478 RFYQEYKPTR
-488 AQYDQAKDF
+488 AQFDQAKDF
-497 YDEFMAYDDYTPGEE
+497 YDEFLAYDDYKPGEE

-517 YFMDSFHMNDMMSMK
+517 YFMDSLHAERFMSIL
-532 PLNEYLDDSYE
+532 PLSDYFDDSFD

-548 KMMRDAALGED
+548 KAMRDAALGED
-559 APEGGNSFDGLTEEQ
+559 APVGGNSFDGLTEEQ
-574 KKNQDT
+574 KKNQDD
-580 FYAENKD
+580 FYAQNKD

-593 TMMMSMY
+593 TMIMSMY
-600 MLGALEYFDGMNK
+600 MLGALEYFDGMDK
-613 SEIKKIAFEIAMIGT
+613 MEIKKIAFEIAMIGT

-640 VPSIPGKDFGGYQ
+640 VPSIPEKDFGGYQ

-669 LASLNLPFD
+669 LASLGLPFD
-678 NAWAAAQQMWK
+678 TAWATAQEMWK